1 MANNKLKFVKGTAE
15 QIASW
20 KLAGT
25 VTNYDICFATDT
37 LVISVGDKCYGIS
50 NNDLVRIQ
58 ALENALGAGGSVS
71 TQITNAINALNL
83 TEVKETGKVIT
94 SVKQEN
100 GFVSAE
106 LGTVEAQYVTI
117 SDLEDLFAAEN
128 VEAAL
133 AELMVK
139 ANANAEALEAITKD
153 GGSMQ
158 AAIGALKDELV
169 GTATSDYN
177 TLGKVETAIKA
188 VADNAKSYSMQAL
201 TAEEIEA
208 LGEAN
213 VKEAYKLVDE
223 DGAQAGSTVKI
234 YKDSALQS
242 VSFADQKL
250 TFVYNL
256 ADGSSKTVDVDVSSF
271 LAENEFGNGL
281 VVNDHVVSV
290 ALAEHVDGTNDNY
303 LVMEEGKLAV
313 REIEADDTKL
323 KKPIVVAGLSGQFG
337 AGNYANGNTIPAG
350 TDIQTILQN
359 LLCKELYPTATST
372 DGTISNSIAQP
383 TVTLSHSGTIEVGTE
398 VSMTKAE
405 VAESTVSTTPN
416 KVTGMTNGYSAADDD
431 SADSTATSVSK
442 EWSTSRTGNNYAMS
456 ATVTKFNGGDTTA
469 TTPAS
474 VSTRSMA
481 ETTIGYAAE
490 GTNKVKISVTGDTFT
505 GSVEEI
511 PVMYLVSNLGNTDAD
526 KKTTKVNAQTDVTPA
541 APTNSKEV
549 SVTGKYKY
557 FLGYSA
563 NTTFNQ
569 FDSASVRALTAKTD
583 WIEIDGTTT
592 IVGDKPSMTSN
603 GKSIVVACPAK
614 YQLATIQNG
623 VGANILPNF
632 TSVGNVTVTTGSIET
647 SYKVYVYP
655 ITNGATVEFKNV
667 TLTKA

>member
-1 MANNKLKFVKGTAE
+1 MANKLKFVKGTEAN
-15 QIASW
+15 IASW
-20 KLAGT
+20 KLSGAVGA
-25 VTNYDICFATDT
+25 NDICFATDT
-37 LVISVGDKCYGIS
+37 LVISVGDKSYGIS
-50 NNDLVRIQ
+50 AADLLRIK
-58 ALENALGAGGSVS
+58 ALEDAVGTGGAVT
-71 TQITNAINALNL
+71 TQITNAINALDL
-83 TEVKETGKVIT
+83 AQVYEEGKFIK

-106 LGTVEAQYVTI
+106 LGSVEAQYVELA
-117 SDLEDLFAAEN
+117 DEEGLFTAEN

-133 AELMVK
+133 AELIKK
-139 ANANAEALEAITKD
+139 ANANAAAIEAITGED
-153 GGSMQ
+153 GSMQ
-158 AAIGALKDELV
+158 AAIKAASDAIV

-177 TLGKVETAIKA
+177 TLGKVETAIKN
-188 VADNAKSYSMQAL
+188 VADAAKSYSMQAL
-201 TAEEIEA
+201 TAEELAA

-223 DGAQAGSTVKI
+223 DGTQAGSTVKI

-250 TFVYNL
+250 SFVYNL
-256 ADGSSKTVDVDVSSF
+256 ADGTSKTVDVDVSAF
-271 LAENEFGNGL
+271 LSENEFGDGL
-281 VVNDHVVSV
+281 VVTDHVVSV
-290 ALAEHVDGTNDNY
+290 ALAEHTEGTNDNY
-303 LVMEEGKLAV
+303 LVMEKGKLAV

-337 AGNYANGNTIPAG
+337 AGNYSNGNTIPAG

-372 DGTISNSIAQP
+372 NGTISNSIAQP

-398 VSMTKAE
+398 VSLNSAS

-442 EWSTSRTGNNYAMS
+442 EWSTSRTGNAYSMS
-456 ATVTKFNGGDTTA
+456 ATVTKFNGGNTTA
-469 TTPAS
+469 TTPAT
-474 VSTRSMA
+474 VATRSMTA
-481 ETTIGYAAE
+481 TTLGYAAE
-490 GTNKVKISVTGDTFT
+490 GTNKIKVSVTGDTFT

-511 PVMYLVSNLGNTDAD
+511 PVMYLVSNLGNTDVS
-526 KKTTKVNAQTDVTPA
+526 KKTTKVNAQSNITPA

-557 FLGYSA
+557 FLGYSD
-563 NTTFNQ
+563 NTTYNQ
-569 FDSASVRALTAKTD
+569 FNSESVRKLNAKTN

-592 IVGDKPSMTSN
+592 IVSDKPSMTSN

-614 YQLATIQNG
+614 YKLATIQNG

-632 TSVGNVTVTTGSIET
+632 TSIGNVDVTTGSITT

-655 ITNGATVEFKNV
+655 ITNGAAVEFKNV

>member
-1 MANNKLKFVKGTAE
+1 
-15 QIASW
+15 
-20 KLAGT
+20 
-25 VTNYDICFATDT
+25 
-37 LVISVGDKCYGIS
+37 
-50 NNDLVRIQ
+50 
-58 ALENALGAGGSVS
+58 
-71 TQITNAINALNL
+71 
-83 TEVKETGKVIT
+83 
-94 SVKQEN
+94 
-100 GFVSAE
+100 
-106 LGTVEAQYVTI
+106 
-117 SDLEDLFAAEN
+117 
-128 VEAAL
+128 
-133 AELMVK
+133 MVK

-158 AAIGALKDELV
+158 AAIKAASDAIV

-177 TLGKVETAIKA
+177 TLGKVETAIKN
-188 VADNAKSYSMQAL
+188 VADAAKSYSMQAL
-201 TAEEIEA
+201 TAEELAA

-290 ALAEHVDGTNDNY
+290 ALADHAEGTNDNY

-323 KKPIVVAGLSGQFG
+323 KKDIVVAGLSGQFG

-416 KVTGMTNGYSAADDD
+416 KVTGMANGYSAADDD

-563 NTTFNQ
+563 NTAFNQ

-592 IVGDKPSMTSN
+592 IVDDKPSMTSN
-603 GKSIVVACPAK
+603 GKSIVIACPSK
-614 YQLATIQNG
+614 YKLATIQNG

-632 TSVGNVTVTTGSIET
+632 SSEGNVTVTTGSIET
-647 SYKVYVYP
+647 TYKVYVYP

>member
-1 MANNKLKFVKGTAE
+1 MENKIKFVKGTEAN
-15 QIASW
+15 IASW
-20 KLAGT
+20 KLSGAVGA
-25 VTNYDICFATDT
+25 NDICFATDT
-37 LVISVGDKCYGIS
+37 LVISVGDKSYGIS
-50 NNDLVRIQ
+50 AADLLRIK
-58 ALENALGAGGSVS
+58 ALEDAVGTGGAVT
-71 TQITNAINALNL
+71 TQITNAINALDL
-83 TEVKETGKVIT
+83 AQVAEEGKFIK
-94 SVKQEN
+94 SVKQED

-106 LGTVEAQYVTI
+106 LGSVEAQYVELA
-117 SDLEDLFAAEN
+117 DEEGLFTAEN

-133 AELMVK
+133 AELIKK
-139 ANANAEALEAITKD
+139 ANANAEAIEAITGED
-153 GGSMQ
+153 GSMQ
-158 AAIGALKDELV
+158 AAIKAASDAIV

-177 TLGKVETAIKA
+177 TLGKVETAIKN
-188 VADNAKSYSMQAL
+188 VADAAKPYSMQAL
-201 TAEEIEA
+201 TAEELAA

-223 DGAQAGSTVKI
+223 DGTQAGSTVKI

-250 TFVYNL
+250 SFVYNL
-256 ADGSSKTVDVDVSSF
+256 ADGTSKTVEVDVSAF
-271 LAENEFGNGL
+271 LSENEFGDGL
-281 VVNDHVVSV
+281 VVTDHVVSV
-290 ALAEHVDGTNDNY
+290 ALAEHTEGTNDNY

-337 AGNYANGNTIPAG
+337 AGNYSNGNTIPAG

-372 DGTISNSIAQP
+372 NGTISNSIAQP

-398 VSMTKAE
+398 VSLNSAS

-442 EWSTSRTGNNYAMS
+442 EWSTSRTGNAYSMS
-456 ATVTKFNGGDTTA
+456 ATVTKFNGGNTTA
-469 TTPAS
+469 TTPAT
-474 VSTRSMA
+474 VATRSMTA
-481 ETTIGYAAE
+481 TTLGYAAE
-490 GTNKVKISVTGDTFT
+490 GTNKIKVSVTGDTFT

-511 PVMYLVSNLGNTDAD
+511 PVMYLVSNLGNTDVS
-526 KKTTKVNAQTDVTPA
+526 KKTTKVNAQSNITPA
-541 APTNSKEV
+541 APTNSREV

-557 FLGYSA
+557 FLGYSD
-563 NTTFNQ
+563 NTTYNQ
-569 FDSASVRALTAKTD
+569 FNSESVRKLNAKTN

-592 IVGDKPSMTSN
+592 IVSDKPSMTSN

-614 YQLATIQNG
+614 YKLATIQNG

-632 TSVGNVTVTTGSIET
+632 TSIGNVDVTTGSITT

-655 ITNGATVEFKNV
+655 ITNGAAVEFKNV

>member
-1 MANNKLKFVKGTAE
+1 MANKLKFVKGTAAN
-15 QIASW
+15 IASW
-20 KLAGT
+20 KLSGA
-25 VTNYDICFATDT
+25 VSANDICFATDT
-37 LVISVGDKCYGIS
+37 LVISVGDKSYGIS
-50 NNDLVRIQ
+50 EADLLRIK
-58 ALENALGAGGSVS
+58 ALEDAVGTGGSVT
-71 TQITNAINALNL
+71 TQITNAINALDL
-83 TEVKETGKVIT
+83 AQVAEEGKFIK

-106 LGTVEAQYVTI
+106 LGSVEAQYVELA
-117 SDLEDLFAAEN
+117 DEEGLFTAEN

-133 AELMVK
+133 TELIKK
-139 ANANAEALEAITKD
+139 ANANAAAIEAITGED
-153 GGSMQ
+153 GSMQ
-158 AAIGALKDELV
+158 AAIKAASDAIV
-169 GTATSDYN
+169 GTATSNYN
-177 TLGKVETAIKA
+177 TLGKVETAIKN
-188 VADNAKSYSMQAL
+188 VADAAKSYSMQAL
-201 TAEEIEA
+201 TAEELAA

-223 DGAQAGSTVKI
+223 DGTQAGSTVKI

-281 VVNDHVVSV
+281 VVTDHVISV
-290 ALAEHVDGTNDNY
+290 ALAENVEGTNDNY

-337 AGNYANGNTIPAG
+337 AGNYSNGNTIPAG

-372 DGTISNSIAQP
+372 KGTISNSIAQP

-398 VSMTKAE
+398 VSLNSAS

-442 EWSTSRTGNNYAMS
+442 DWSTSRTGNAYSMS
-456 ATVTKFNGGDTTA
+456 ATVTKFNGGNTTA
-469 TTPAS
+469 TTPAT
-474 VSTRSMA
+474 VATRSMA
-481 ETTIGYAAE
+481 ATTLGYAAE
-490 GTNKVKISVTGDTFT
+490 GTNKIKVSVTGDTFT
-505 GSVEEI
+505 GSVAEI
-511 PVMYLVSNLGNTDAD
+511 PVMYLVSNLGNTDAS
-526 KKTTKVNAQTDVTPA
+526 KKTTKVNAQSNITPA
-541 APTNSKEV
+541 APTNSREV

-557 FLGYSA
+557 FLGYSD
-563 NTTFNQ
+563 NTTYNQ
-569 FDSASVRALTAKTD
+569 FNSESVRKLNAKTN

-592 IVGDKPSMTSN
+592 IVSDKPSMTSN

-614 YQLATIQNG
+614 YKLATIQNG

-632 TSVGNVTVTTGSIET
+632 TSVGNVDVTTGSITT

-655 ITNGATVEFKNV
+655 ITNGAAVEFKNV

>member
-1 MANNKLKFVKGTAE
+1 MANKLKFVKGTAAN
-15 QIASW
+15 IASW
-20 KLAGT
+20 KLSGAVGA
-25 VTNYDICFATDT
+25 NDICFATDT
-37 LVISVGDKCYGIS
+37 LVISVGDKSYGIS
-50 NNDLVRIQ
+50 EADLLRIK
-58 ALENALGAGGSVS
+58 ALEDAVGAGGSVA
-71 TQITNAINALNL
+71 TQITNAINALDL
-83 TEVKETGKVIT
+83 AQVAEEGKFIK

-106 LGTVEAQYVTI
+106 LGSVEAQYVELA
-117 SDLEDLFAAEN
+117 DEEGLFTAEN

-133 AELMVK
+133 AELIKK
-139 ANANAEALEAITKD
+139 ANANAEAIAAITGED
-153 GGSMQ
+153 GSMQ
-158 AAIGALKDELV
+158 AAIKAASDAIV

-177 TLGKVETAIKA
+177 TLGKVETAIKN
-188 VADNAKSYSMQAL
+188 VADAAKSYSMQAL
-201 TAEEIEA
+201 TAEELAA

-223 DGAQAGSTVKI
+223 DGTQAGSTVKI

-250 TFVYNL
+250 SFVYNL

-281 VVNDHVVSV
+281 VVTDHVISV
-290 ALAEHVDGTNDNY
+290 ALAENVEGTNDNY

-337 AGNYANGNTIPAG
+337 AGNYSNGNTIPAG

-359 LLCKELYPTATST
+359 LLCKELYPTPTST
-372 DGTISNSIAQP
+372 NGTISNSIAQP

-398 VSMTKAE
+398 VSLNSAS

-442 EWSTSRTGNNYAMS
+442 DWSTSRTGNAYSMS
-456 ATVTKFNGGDTTA
+456 ATVTKFNGGNTTA
-469 TTPAS
+469 TTPAT
-474 VSTRSMA
+474 VATRSMTA
-481 ETTIGYAAE
+481 TTLGYAAE
-490 GTNKVKISVTGDTFT
+490 GTNKIKVSVTGDTFT
-505 GSVEEI
+505 GSVAEI
-511 PVMYLVSNLGNTDAD
+511 PVMYLVSNLGNTDAS
-526 KKTTKVNAQTDVTPA
+526 KKTTKVNAQSNITPA
-541 APTNSKEV
+541 APTNSREV

-557 FLGYSA
+557 FLGYSD
-563 NTTFNQ
+563 NTTYNQ
-569 FDSASVRALTAKTD
+569 FNSESVRKLNAKTN

-592 IVGDKPSMTSN
+592 IVSDKPSMTSN

-614 YQLATIQNG
+614 YKLATIQNG

-632 TSVGNVTVTTGSIET
+632 TSVGNVDVTTGSITT

-655 ITNGATVEFKNV
+655 ITNGAAVEFKNV

>member
-1 MANNKLKFVKGTAE
+1 MANKLKFVKGTAAN
-15 QIASW
+15 IASW
-20 KLAGT
+20 KLSGA
-25 VTNYDICFATDT
+25 VSANDICFATDT
-37 LVISVGDKCYGIS
+37 LVISVGDKSYGIS
-50 NNDLVRIQ
+50 EADLLRIK
-58 ALENALGAGGSVS
+58 ALEDAVGAGGSVT
-71 TQITNAINALNL
+71 TQITNAINALDL
-83 TEVKETGKVIT
+83 AQVAEEGKFIK

-106 LGTVEAQYVTI
+106 LGSVEAQYVELA
-117 SDLEDLFAAEN
+117 DEEGLFTAEN

-133 AELMVK
+133 AELIKK
-139 ANANAEALEAITKD
+139 ANANAEAIEAITGED
-153 GGSMQ
+153 GSMQ
-158 AAIGALKDELV
+158 AAIKAASDAIV

-177 TLGKVETAIKA
+177 TLGKVETAIKN
-188 VADNAKSYSMQAL
+188 VADAAKSYSMQAL
-201 TAEEIEA
+201 TAEELAA

-250 TFVYNL
+250 SFVYNL

-281 VVNDHVVSV
+281 VVTDHVVSV
-290 ALAEHVDGTNDNY
+290 ALADHVEGTNDNY

-337 AGNYANGNTIPAG
+337 AGNYSNGNTIPAG

-359 LLCKELYPTATST
+359 LLCKELYPSATST
-372 DGTISNSIAQP
+372 NGTISNSIAQP

-398 VSMTKAE
+398 VSLNNAS

-442 EWSTSRTGNNYAMS
+442 EWSTSRTGNAYSMS
-456 ATVTKFNGGDTTA
+456 ATVTKFNGGNTTA
-469 TTPAS
+469 TTPAT
-474 VSTRSMA
+474 VATRSMA
-481 ETTIGYAAE
+481 ATTLGYAAE
-490 GTNKVKISVTGDTFT
+490 GTNKIKVSVTGDTFT

-511 PVMYLVSNLGNTDAD
+511 PVMYLVSNLGNTDAS
-526 KKTTKVNAQTDVTPA
+526 KKTTKVNAQSNITPA
-541 APTNSKEV
+541 APTNSREV

-557 FLGYSA
+557 FLGYSD
-563 NTTFNQ
+563 NTTYNQ
-569 FDSASVRALTAKTD
+569 FNSESVRKLNAKTD

-592 IVGDKPSMTSN
+592 IVSDKPSMTSN

-614 YQLATIQNG
+614 YKLATIQNG

-632 TSVGNVTVTTGSIET
+632 TSIGNVDVTTGSITT

-655 ITNGATVEFKNV
+655 ITNGAAVEFKNV

>member
-1 MANNKLKFVKGTAE
+1 MANKLKFVKGTEAN
-15 QIASW
+15 IASW
-20 KLAGT
+20 KLSGAVGA
-25 VTNYDICFATDT
+25 NDICFATDT
-37 LVISVGDKCYGIS
+37 LVISVGDKSYGIS
-50 NNDLVRIQ
+50 AADLLRIK
-58 ALENALGAGGSVS
+58 ALEDAVGTGGAVT
-71 TQITNAINALNL
+71 TQITNAINALDL
-83 TEVKETGKVIT
+83 AQVYEEGKFIK

-106 LGTVEAQYVTI
+106 LGSVEAQYVELA
-117 SDLEDLFAAEN
+117 DEEGLFTAEN

-133 AELMVK
+133 AELIKK
-139 ANANAEALEAITKD
+139 ANANAAAIEAITGED
-153 GGSMQ
+153 GSMQ
-158 AAIGALKDELV
+158 AAIKAASDAIV

-177 TLGKVETAIKA
+177 TLGKVETAIKN
-188 VADNAKSYSMQAL
+188 VADAAKSYSMQAL
-201 TAEEIEA
+201 TAEELAA

-223 DGAQAGSTVKI
+223 DGTQAGSTVKI

-250 TFVYNL
+250 SFVYNL
-256 ADGSSKTVDVDVSSF
+256 ADGTSKTVEVDVSAF
-271 LAENEFGNGL
+271 LSENEFGDGL
-281 VVNDHVVSV
+281 VVTDHVVSV
-290 ALAEHVDGTNDNY
+290 ALAEHTEGTNDNY
-303 LVMEEGKLAV
+303 LVMEKGKLAV

-337 AGNYANGNTIPAG
+337 AGNYSNGNTIPAG

-372 DGTISNSIAQP
+372 NGTISNSIAQP

-398 VSMTKAE
+398 VSLNSAS

-442 EWSTSRTGNNYAMS
+442 EWSTSRTGNAYSMS
-456 ATVTKFNGGDTTA
+456 ATVTKFNGGNTTA
-469 TTPAS
+469 TTPAT
-474 VSTRSMA
+474 VATRSMTA
-481 ETTIGYAAE
+481 TTLGYAAE
-490 GTNKVKISVTGDTFT
+490 GTNKIKVSVTGDTFT

-511 PVMYLVSNLGNTDAD
+511 PVMYLVSNLGNTDVS
-526 KKTTKVNAQTDVTPA
+526 KKTTKVNAQSNITPA

-557 FLGYSA
+557 FLGYSD
-563 NTTFNQ
+563 NTTYNQ
-569 FDSASVRALTAKTD
+569 FNSESVRKLNAKTN

-592 IVGDKPSMTSN
+592 IVSDKPSMTSN

-614 YQLATIQNG
+614 YKLATIQNG

-632 TSVGNVTVTTGSIET
+632 TSIGNVDVTTGSITT

-655 ITNGATVEFKNV
+655 ITNGAAVEFKNV

>member
-1 MANNKLKFVKGTAE
+1 MANKLKFVKGTAANIE
-15 QIASW
+15 AW
-20 KLAGT
+20 KLQGA
-25 VTNYDICFATDT
+25 VSAHDICFATDT
-37 LVISVGDKCYGIS
+37 LVISVGDKSYGIS
-50 NNDLVRIQ
+50 SEDLLRIK
-58 ALENALGAGGSVS
+58 ALEEAVGTGGSVE
-71 TQITNAINALNL
+71 TQITNAINALDL
-83 TEVKETGKVIT
+83 AQVAEEGKFIK
-94 SVKQEN
+94 SVKQED

-106 LGTVEAQYVTI
+106 LGTVEAQYVEI
-117 SDLEDLFAAEN
+117 ADAENLFTAEN

-133 AELMVK
+133 TELIKK
-139 ANANAEALEAITKD
+139 ANANAEAIEAIT
-153 GGSMQ
+153 GENGSMQ
-158 AAIGALKDELV
+158 AAIKAASEAIV

-177 TLGKVETAIKA
+177 TLGKVETAIKN
-188 VADNAKSYSMQAL
+188 VADAAKSYSMQAL
-201 TAEEIEA
+201 TAEELTA

-223 DGAQAGSTVKI
+223 DGVQAGSTVKI

-256 ADGSSKTVDVDVSSF
+256 ADGASKTVDVDVSSF
-271 LAENEFGNGL
+271 LAENEFGDGL
-281 VVNDHVVSV
+281 VVTDHVVSV
-290 ALAEHVDGTNDNY
+290 ALADHVEGTNDNY

-323 KKPIVVAGLSGQFG
+323 KKDIVVAGLSGQFG

-372 DGTISNSIAQP
+372 NGTISNSIAKP
-383 TVTLSHSGTIEVGTE
+383 TVTLSHSGTLEVGTE
-398 VSMTKAE
+398 VSLSSAS

-431 SADSTATSVSK
+431 SADSTSTSVSK
-442 EWSTSRTGNNYAMS
+442 DWSTSRTGNAYSMS
-456 ATVTKFNGGDTTA
+456 ATVTGFTGNGTPV
-469 TTPAS
+469 TPAT
-474 VSTRSMA
+474 VATRSMDA
-481 ETTIGYAAE
+481 TTIGCVSE

-505 GSVEEI
+505 GSVAEI
-511 PVMYLVSNLGNTDAD
+511 PVMYLVSNLGNTDAS
-526 KKTTKVNAQTDVTPA
+526 KKTTKVNAQTNITPA

-557 FLGYSA
+557 FLGYSD
-563 NTTFNQ
+563 NTTYNQ
-569 FDSASVRALTAKTD
+569 FDSAAVRKLNAKTD

-592 IVGDKPSMTSN
+592 IVSDKPSMTSN
-603 GKSIVVACPAK
+603 GKSIIVACPAK
-614 YQLATIQNG
+614 YKLDTIQNG

-632 TSVGNVTVTTGSIET
+632 TSVGNVNVSTGSIET
-647 SYKVYVYP
+647 SYKIYVYP
-655 ITNGATVEFKNV
+655 ITNGAAVEFKNV

>member
-1 MANNKLKFVKGTAE
+1 MANKLKFVKGTAAN
-15 QIASW
+15 IASW
-20 KLAGT
+20 KLSGA
-25 VTNYDICFATDT
+25 VSANDICFATDT
-37 LVISVGDKCYGIS
+37 LAISVGDKSYGIS
-50 NNDLVRIQ
+50 EADLLRIK
-58 ALENALGAGGSVS
+58 ALEDAVGTGGAVT
-71 TQITNAINALNL
+71 TQITNAINALDL
-83 TEVKETGKVIT
+83 AQVAEEGKFIK

-106 LGTVEAQYVTI
+106 LGSVEAQYVELA
-117 SDLEDLFAAEN
+117 DEEDLFTAEN

-133 AELMVK
+133 VELIKK
-139 ANANAEALEAITKD
+139 ANANAEAIEAITGED
-153 GGSMQ
+153 GSMQ
-158 AAIGALKDELV
+158 AAIKAASDAIV

-177 TLGKVETAIKA
+177 TLGKVETAIKN
-188 VADNAKSYSMQAL
+188 VADAAKSYSMQAL
-201 TAEEIEA
+201 TAEELAA

-223 DGAQAGSTVKI
+223 DGTQAGSTVKI

-250 TFVYNL
+250 SFVYNL

-281 VVNDHVVSV
+281 VVTDHVVSV
-290 ALAEHVDGTNDNY
+290 ALADHVEGTNDNY

-337 AGNYANGNTIPAG
+337 AGNYSNGNTIPAG

-372 DGTISNSIAQP
+372 NGTISNSIAQP

-398 VSMTKAE
+398 VSLNSAS

-431 SADSTATSVSK
+431 SVDSTATSVSK
-442 EWSTSRTGNNYAMS
+442 EWSTSRTGNAYSMS
-456 ATVTKFNGGDTTA
+456 ATVTKFNGGNTTA
-469 TTPAS
+469 TTPAT
-474 VSTRSMA
+474 VATRSMA
-481 ETTIGYAAE
+481 ATTLGYAAE
-490 GTNKVKISVTGDTFT
+490 GTNKLKVSVTGDTFT
-505 GSVEEI
+505 GSVAEI
-511 PVMYLVSNLGNTDAD
+511 PVMYLVSNLGNTDAS
-526 KKTTKVNAQTDVTPA
+526 KKTTKVNAQSNITPA
-541 APTNSKEV
+541 APTNSREV

-557 FLGYSA
+557 FLGYSD
-563 NTTFNQ
+563 NTTYNQ
-569 FDSASVRALTAKTD
+569 FNSESVRKLNAKTD

-592 IVGDKPSMTSN
+592 IVSDKPSMTSN

-614 YQLATIQNG
+614 YKLATIQNG

-632 TSVGNVTVTTGSIET
+632 TSIGNVDVTTGSIIT

-655 ITNGATVEFKNV
+655 ITNGAAVEFKNV

>member
-1 MANNKLKFVKGTAE
+1 MANKLKFVKGTEAN
-15 QIASW
+15 IASW
-20 KLAGT
+20 KLSGAVGA
-25 VTNYDICFATDT
+25 NDICFATDT
-37 LVISVGDKCYGIS
+37 LVISVGDKSYGIS
-50 NNDLVRIQ
+50 AADLLRIK
-58 ALENALGAGGSVS
+58 ALEDAVGTGDAVT
-71 TQITNAINALNL
+71 TQITNAINALDL
-83 TEVKETGKVIT
+83 AQVAEEGKFIK
-94 SVKQEN
+94 SVKQED

-106 LGTVEAQYVTI
+106 LGSVEAQYVELA
-117 SDLEDLFAAEN
+117 DEEGLFTAEN

-133 AELMVK
+133 AELIKK
-139 ANANAEALEAITKD
+139 ANANAEAIEAITGED
-153 GGSMQ
+153 GSMQ
-158 AAIGALKDELV
+158 AAIKAASDAIV

-177 TLGKVETAIKA
+177 TLGKVETAIKN
-188 VADNAKSYSMQAL
+188 VADAAKPYSMQAL
-201 TAEEIEA
+201 TAEELAA

-223 DGAQAGSTVKI
+223 DGTQAGSTVKI

-250 TFVYNL
+250 SFVYNL
-256 ADGSSKTVDVDVSSF
+256 ADGTSKTVEVDVSAF
-271 LAENEFGNGL
+271 LSENEFGDGL
-281 VVNDHVVSV
+281 VVTDHVVSV
-290 ALAEHVDGTNDNY
+290 ALAEHTEGTNDNY

-337 AGNYANGNTIPAG
+337 AGNYSNGNTIPAG

-372 DGTISNSIAQP
+372 NGTISNSIAQP

-398 VSMTKAE
+398 VSLNSAS

-442 EWSTSRTGNNYAMS
+442 EWSTSRTGNAYSMS
-456 ATVTKFNGGDTTA
+456 ATVTKFNGGNTTA
-469 TTPAS
+469 TTPAT
-474 VSTRSMA
+474 VATRSMTA
-481 ETTIGYAAE
+481 TTLGYAAE
-490 GTNKVKISVTGDTFT
+490 GTNKIKVSVTGDTFT

-511 PVMYLVSNLGNTDAD
+511 PVMYLVSNLGNTDVS
-526 KKTTKVNAQTDVTPA
+526 KKTTKVNAQSNITPA
-541 APTNSKEV
+541 APTNSREV

-557 FLGYSA
+557 FLGYSD
-563 NTTFNQ
+563 NTTYNQ
-569 FDSASVRALTAKTD
+569 FNSESVRKLNAKTN

-592 IVGDKPSMTSN
+592 IVSDKPSMTSN

-614 YQLATIQNG
+614 YKLATIQNG

-632 TSVGNVTVTTGSIET
+632 TSIGNVDVTTGSITT

-655 ITNGATVEFKNV
+655 ITNGAAVEFKNV

>member
-1 MANNKLKFVKGTAE
+1 MANKLKFVKGTAAN
-15 QIASW
+15 IASW
-20 KLAGT
+20 KLSGAVGA
-25 VTNYDICFATDT
+25 NDICFATDT
-37 LVISVGDKCYGIS
+37 LVISVGDKSYGIS
-50 NNDLVRIQ
+50 EADLLRIK
-58 ALENALGAGGSVS
+58 ALEDAVGAGGSVA
-71 TQITNAINALNL
+71 TQITNAINALDL
-83 TEVKETGKVIT
+83 AQVYEEGKFIK

-106 LGTVEAQYVTI
+106 LGSVEAKYVELA
-117 SDLEDLFAAEN
+117 DEEGLFTAEN

-133 AELMVK
+133 AELIKK
-139 ANANAEALEAITKD
+139 ATANAEAIEAITGED
-153 GGSMQ
+153 GSMQ
-158 AAIGALKDELV
+158 AAIKAASDAIV

-177 TLGKVETAIKA
+177 TLGKVETAIKN
-188 VADNAKSYSMQAL
+188 VADAAKSYSMQAL
-201 TAEEIEA
+201 TAEELAA

-223 DGAQAGSTVKI
+223 DGTQAGSTVKI

-250 TFVYNL
+250 SFVYNL
-256 ADGSSKTVDVDVSSF
+256 ADGTSKTVEVDVSAF
-271 LAENEFGNGL
+271 LSENEFGDGL
-281 VVNDHVVSV
+281 VVTDHVVSV
-290 ALAEHVDGTNDNY
+290 ALAEHTEGTNDNY

-337 AGNYANGNTIPAG
+337 AGNYSNGNTIPAG

-372 DGTISNSIAQP
+372 NGTISNSIAQP

-398 VSMTKAE
+398 VSLNSAS

-442 EWSTSRTGNNYAMS
+442 EWSTSRTGNAYSMS
-456 ATVTKFNGGDTTA
+456 ATVTKFNGGNTTA
-469 TTPAS
+469 TTPAT
-474 VSTRSMA
+474 VATRSMTA
-481 ETTIGYAAE
+481 TTLGYAAE
-490 GTNKVKISVTGDTFT
+490 GTNKIKVSVTGDTFT

-511 PVMYLVSNLGNTDAD
+511 PVMYLVSNLGNTDVS
-526 KKTTKVNAQTDVTPA
+526 KKTTKVNAQSNITPA
-541 APTNSKEV
+541 APTNSREV

-557 FLGYSA
+557 FLGYSD
-563 NTTFNQ
+563 NTTYNQ
-569 FDSASVRALTAKTD
+569 FNSESVRKLNAKTN

-592 IVGDKPSMTSN
+592 IVSDKPSMTSN

-614 YQLATIQNG
+614 YKLATIQNG

-632 TSVGNVTVTTGSIET
+632 TSIGNVDVTTGSITT

-655 ITNGATVEFKNV
+655 ITNGAAVEFKNV

>member
-1 MANNKLKFVKGTAE
+1 MANKLKFVKGTEAN
-15 QIASW
+15 IASW
-20 KLAGT
+20 KLSGAVGA
-25 VTNYDICFATDT
+25 NDICFATDT
-37 LVISVGDKCYGIS
+37 LVISVGDKSYGIS
-50 NNDLVRIQ
+50 AADLLRIK
-58 ALENALGAGGSVS
+58 ALEDAVGTGGAVT
-71 TQITNAINALNL
+71 TQITNAINALDL
-83 TEVKETGKVIT
+83 AQVAEEGKFIK
-94 SVKQEN
+94 SVKQED

-106 LGTVEAQYVTI
+106 LGSVEAQYVELA
-117 SDLEDLFAAEN
+117 DEEGLFTAEN

-133 AELMVK
+133 AELIKK
-139 ANANAEALEAITKD
+139 ANANAEAIEAITGED
-153 GGSMQ
+153 GSMQ
-158 AAIGALKDELV
+158 AAIKAASDAIV

-177 TLGKVETAIKA
+177 TLGKVETAIKN
-188 VADNAKSYSMQAL
+188 VADAAKSYSMQAL
-201 TAEEIEA
+201 TAEELAA

-223 DGAQAGSTVKI
+223 DGTQAGSTVKI

-250 TFVYNL
+250 SFVYNL
-256 ADGSSKTVDVDVSSF
+256 ADGTSKTVEVDVSAF
-271 LAENEFGNGL
+271 LSENEFGDGL
-281 VVNDHVVSV
+281 VVTDHVVSV
-290 ALAEHVDGTNDNY
+290 ALAEHTEGTNDNY

-337 AGNYANGNTIPAG
+337 AGNYSNGNTIPAG

-372 DGTISNSIAQP
+372 NGTISNSIAQP

-398 VSMTKAE
+398 VSLNSAS

-442 EWSTSRTGNNYAMS
+442 DWSTSRTGNAYSMS
-456 ATVTKFNGGDTTA
+456 ATVTKFNGGNTTA
-469 TTPAS
+469 TTPAT
-474 VSTRSMA
+474 VATRSMTA
-481 ETTIGYAAE
+481 TTLGYAAE
-490 GTNKVKISVTGDTFT
+490 GTNKIKVSVTGDTFT

-511 PVMYLVSNLGNTDAD
+511 PVMYLVSNLGNTDVS
-526 KKTTKVNAQTDVTPA
+526 KKTTKVNAQSNITPA
-541 APTNSKEV
+541 APTNSREV

-557 FLGYSA
+557 FLGYSD
-563 NTTFNQ
+563 NTTYNQ
-569 FDSASVRALTAKTD
+569 FNSESVRKLNAKTN

-592 IVGDKPSMTSN
+592 IVSDKPSMTSN

-614 YQLATIQNG
+614 YKLATIQNG

-632 TSVGNVTVTTGSIET
+632 TSIGNVDVTTGSITT

-655 ITNGATVEFKNV
+655 ITNGAAVEFKNV

>member
-1 MANNKLKFVKGTAE
+1 MANKLKFVKGTAAN
-15 QIASW
+15 IASW
-20 KLAGT
+20 KLSGA
-25 VTNYDICFATDT
+25 VSANDICFATDT
-37 LVISVGDKCYGIS
+37 LAISVGDKSYGIS
-50 NNDLVRIQ
+50 EADLLRIKS
-58 ALENALGAGGSVS
+58 LEDAVGTGGAVA
-71 TQITNAINALNL
+71 TQITNAINALDL
-83 TEVKETGKVIT
+83 AQVSEEGKFIK

-106 LGTVEAQYVTI
+106 LGSVEAKYVELA
-117 SDLEDLFAAEN
+117 DEEGLFTAEN

-133 AELMVK
+133 AELIKK
-139 ANANAEALEAITKD
+139 ANANAEAIEAITGED
-153 GGSMQ
+153 GSMQ
-158 AAIGALKDELV
+158 AAIKAASDAIV

-177 TLGKVETAIKA
+177 TLGKVETAIKN
-188 VADNAKSYSMQAL
+188 VADAAKSYSMQAL
-201 TAEEIEA
+201 TAEELAA

-223 DGAQAGSTVKI
+223 DGTQAGSTVKI

-256 ADGSSKTVDVDVSSF
+256 ADGSSKTVDVDVSAF
-271 LAENEFGNGL
+271 LSENEFGDGL
-281 VVNDHVVSV
+281 VVTDHVVSV
-290 ALAEHVDGTNDNY
+290 ALAEHTEGDNDNY

-337 AGNYANGNTIPAG
+337 AGNYSNGNTIPAG

-372 DGTISNSIAQP
+372 NGTISNSIAQP

-398 VSMTKAE
+398 VSLNSAS

-442 EWSTSRTGNNYAMS
+442 EWSTSRTGNAYSMS
-456 ATVTKFNGGDTTA
+456 ATVTKFNGGNTTA
-469 TTPAS
+469 TTPAT
-474 VSTRSMA
+474 VATRSMTA
-481 ETTIGYAAE
+481 TTLGYAAE
-490 GTNKVKISVTGDTFT
+490 GTNKIKVSVTGDTFT

-511 PVMYLVSNLGNTDAD
+511 PVMYLVSNLGNTDVS
-526 KKTTKVNAQTDVTPA
+526 KKTTKVNAQSNITPA
-541 APTNSKEV
+541 APTNSREV

-557 FLGYSA
+557 FLGYSD
-563 NTTFNQ
+563 NTTYNQ
-569 FDSASVRALTAKTD
+569 FNSESVRKLNAKTN

-592 IVGDKPSMTSN
+592 IVSDKPSMTSN

-614 YQLATIQNG
+614 YKLATIQNG

-632 TSVGNVTVTTGSIET
+632 TSIGNVDVTTGSITT

-655 ITNGATVEFKNV
+655 ITNGAAVEFKNV

>member
-1 MANNKLKFVKGTAE
+1 MANKLKFVKGTAAN
-15 QIASW
+15 IASW
-20 KLAGT
+20 KLSGAVGA
-25 VTNYDICFATDT
+25 NDICFATDT
-37 LVISVGDKCYGIS
+37 LVISVGDKSYGIS
-50 NNDLVRIQ
+50 EADLLRIK
-58 ALENALGAGGSVS
+58 ALEDAVGAGGSVT
-71 TQITNAINALNL
+71 TQITNAINALDL
-83 TEVKETGKVIT
+83 AQVAEEGKFIK
-94 SVKQEN
+94 SVKQED

-106 LGTVEAQYVTI
+106 LGSVEAQYVELA
-117 SDLEDLFAAEN
+117 DEEGLFTAEN

-133 AELMVK
+133 TELIKK
-139 ANANAEALEAITKD
+139 ANANAAAIEAITGED
-153 GGSMQ
+153 GSMQ
-158 AAIGALKDELV
+158 AAIKAASDAIV

-177 TLGKVETAIKA
+177 TLGKVETAIKN
-188 VADNAKSYSMQAL
+188 VADAAKSYSMQAL
-201 TAEEIEA
+201 TAEELAA

-213 VKEAYKLVDE
+213 VKEAYKLIDE
-223 DGAQAGSTVKI
+223 DGTQAGSTVKI

-250 TFVYNL
+250 SFVYNL
-256 ADGSSKTVDVDVSSF
+256 ADGTSKTVEVDVSAF
-271 LAENEFGNGL
+271 LSENEFGDGL
-281 VVNDHVVSV
+281 VVTDHVVSV
-290 ALAEHVDGTNDNY
+290 ALAEHTKGDNDNY

-337 AGNYANGNTIPAG
+337 AGNYSNGNTIPAG

-372 DGTISNSIAQP
+372 NGTISNSIAQP

-398 VSMTKAE
+398 VSLNSAS

-442 EWSTSRTGNNYAMS
+442 EWSTSRTGNAYSMS
-456 ATVTKFNGGDTTA
+456 ATVTKFNGGNTTA
-469 TTPAS
+469 TTPAT
-474 VSTRSMA
+474 VATRSMTA
-481 ETTIGYAAE
+481 TTLGYAAE
-490 GTNKVKISVTGDTFT
+490 GTNKIKISVTGDTFT
-505 GSVEEI
+505 GSVAEI
-511 PVMYLVSNLGNTDAD
+511 PVMYLVSNLGNTDAS
-526 KKTTKVNAQTDVTPA
+526 KKTTKVNAQSNITPA
-541 APTNSKEV
+541 APTNSREV

-557 FLGYSA
+557 FLGYSD
-563 NTTFNQ
+563 NTTYNQ
-569 FDSASVRALTAKTD
+569 FNSESVRKLNAKTD
-583 WIEIDGTTT
+583 WIEIDRTTT

-632 TSVGNVTVTTGSIET
+632 TSIGNVDVTTGSITT

-655 ITNGATVEFKNV
+655 ITNGAAVEFKNV

>member
-1 MANNKLKFVKGTAE
+1 MANKLKFVKGTAAN
-15 QIASW
+15 IASW
-20 KLAGT
+20 KLSGAVGA
-25 VTNYDICFATDT
+25 NDICFATDT
-37 LVISVGDKCYGIS
+37 LVISVGDKSYGIS
-50 NNDLVRIQ
+50 EADLLRIK
-58 ALENALGAGGSVS
+58 ALEDAVGAGGSVT
-71 TQITNAINALNL
+71 TQITNAINALDL
-83 TEVKETGKVIT
+83 AQVAEEGKFIK
-94 SVKQEN
+94 SVKQED

-106 LGTVEAQYVTI
+106 LGSVEAQYVELA
-117 SDLEDLFAAEN
+117 DEEGLFTAEN

-133 AELMVK
+133 TELIKK
-139 ANANAEALEAITKD
+139 ANANAAAIEAITGED
-153 GGSMQ
+153 GSMQ
-158 AAIGALKDELV
+158 TAIKAASDAIV

-177 TLGKVETAIKA
+177 TLGKVETAIKN
-188 VADNAKSYSMQAL
+188 VADAAKSYSMQAL
-201 TAEEIEA
+201 TAEEIAA

-223 DGAQAGSTVKI
+223 DGTQAGSTVKI

-250 TFVYNL
+250 SFVYNL
-256 ADGSSKTVDVDVSSF
+256 ADGTSKTVDVDVSAF
-271 LAENEFGNGL
+271 LSENEFGDGL
-281 VVNDHVVSV
+281 GVTDHVVSV
-290 ALAEHVDGTNDNY
+290 ALAEHTEGTNDNY

-337 AGNYANGNTIPAG
+337 AGNYSNGNTIPAG

-372 DGTISNSIAQP
+372 NGTISNSIAQP

-398 VSMTKAE
+398 VSLNSAS

-442 EWSTSRTGNNYAMS
+442 EWSTSRTGNAYSMS
-456 ATVTKFNGGDTTA
+456 ATVTKFNGGNTTA
-469 TTPAS
+469 TTPAT
-474 VSTRSMA
+474 VATRSMTA
-481 ETTIGYAAE
+481 TTLGYAAE
-490 GTNKVKISVTGDTFT
+490 GTNKIKVSVTGDTFT
-505 GSVEEI
+505 GSVAEI
-511 PVMYLVSNLGNTDAD
+511 PVMYLVSNLGNTDAS
-526 KKTTKVNAQTDVTPA
+526 KKTTKVNAQSNITPA

-563 NTTFNQ
+563 NTAFNQ
-569 FDSASVRALTAKTD
+569 FDSAAVRALTAKTD
-583 WIEIDGTTT
+583 WIEIDRTTT

-632 TSVGNVTVTTGSIET
+632 TSVGNVDVTTGSITT

-655 ITNGATVEFKNV
+655 ITNGAAVEFKNV

>member
-1 MANNKLKFVKGTAE
+1 MANKLKFVKGTAAN
-15 QIASW
+15 IASW
-20 KLAGT
+20 KLSGA
-25 VTNYDICFATDT
+25 VSANDICFATDT
-37 LVISVGDKCYGIS
+37 LVISVGDKSYGIS
-50 NNDLVRIQ
+50 EADLLRIK
-58 ALENALGAGGSVS
+58 ALEDAVGAGGSVT
-71 TQITNAINALNL
+71 TQITNAINALDL
-83 TEVKETGKVIT
+83 AQVAEEGKFIK

-106 LGTVEAQYVTI
+106 LGSVEAQYVELA
-117 SDLEDLFAAEN
+117 DEEGLFTAEN

-133 AELMVK
+133 VELIKK
-139 ANANAEALEAITKD
+139 ANANAEAIEAITGED
-153 GGSMQ
+153 GSMQ
-158 AAIGALKDELV
+158 AAIKAASDALV

-177 TLGKVETAIKA
+177 TLGKVETAIKN
-188 VADNAKSYSMQAL
+188 VADAAKSYSMQAL
-201 TAEEIEA
+201 TAEELAA

-250 TFVYNL
+250 SFVYNL

-281 VVNDHVVSV
+281 VVTDHVVSV
-290 ALAEHVDGTNDNY
+290 ALADHVEGTNDNY

-337 AGNYANGNTIPAG
+337 AGNYSNGNTIPAG

-372 DGTISNSIAQP
+372 NGTISNSIAQP

-398 VSMTKAE
+398 VSLNSAS

-442 EWSTSRTGNNYAMS
+442 EWSTSRTGNAYSMS
-456 ATVTKFNGGDTTA
+456 ATVTKFNGGNTTA
-469 TTPAS
+469 TTPAT
-474 VSTRSMA
+474 VATRSMA
-481 ETTIGYAAE
+481 ATTLGYAAE
-490 GTNKVKISVTGDTFT
+490 GTNKIKISVTGDTFT

-511 PVMYLVSNLGNTDAD
+511 PVMYLVSNLGNTDAS
-526 KKTTKVNAQTDVTPA
+526 KKTTKVNAQSNITPA
-541 APTNSKEV
+541 APTNSREV

-557 FLGYSA
+557 FLGYSD
-563 NTTFNQ
+563 NTTYNQ
-569 FDSASVRALTAKTD
+569 FNSESVRKLNAKTD

-592 IVGDKPSMTSN
+592 IVSDKPSMTSN

-614 YQLATIQNG
+614 YKLATIQNG

-632 TSVGNVTVTTGSIET
+632 TSIGNVDVTTGSITT

-655 ITNGATVEFKNV
+655 ITNGAAVEFKNV

>member
-1 MANNKLKFVKGTAE
+1 MANKLKFVKGTAAN
-15 QIASW
+15 IASW
-20 KLAGT
+20 KLSGAVGA
-25 VTNYDICFATDT
+25 NDICFATDT
-37 LVISVGDKCYGIS
+37 LVISVGDKSYGIS
-50 NNDLVRIQ
+50 EADLLRIK
-58 ALENALGAGGSVS
+58 ALEDAVGTGGALA
-71 TQITNAINALNL
+71 TQITNAINALDL
-83 TEVKETGKVIT
+83 AQVAEEGKFIK

-106 LGTVEAQYVTI
+106 LGSVEAQYVELA
-117 SDLEDLFAAEN
+117 DEEGLFTAEN

-133 AELMVK
+133 VELIKK
-139 ANANAEALEAITKD
+139 ATANAEAIEAITGED
-153 GGSMQ
+153 GSMQ
-158 AAIGALKDELV
+158 AAIKAASDVIV

-177 TLGKVETAIKA
+177 TLGKVETAIKN
-188 VADNAKSYSMQAL
+188 VADAAKSYSMQAL
-201 TAEEIEA
+201 TAEELAA

-223 DGAQAGSTVKI
+223 DGTQAGSTVKI

-250 TFVYNL
+250 SFVYNL

-281 VVNDHVVSV
+281 VVTDHVVSV
-290 ALAEHVDGTNDNY
+290 ALADHVEGTNDNY

-337 AGNYANGNTIPAG
+337 AGNYSNGNTIPAG

-372 DGTISNSIAQP
+372 NGTISNSIAQP

-398 VSMTKAE
+398 VSLNSAS

-442 EWSTSRTGNNYAMS
+442 DWSTSRTGNAYSMS
-456 ATVTKFNGGDTTA
+456 ATVTKFNGGNTTA
-469 TTPAS
+469 TTPAT
-474 VSTRSMA
+474 VATRSMA
-481 ETTIGYAAE
+481 ATTLGYAAE
-490 GTNKVKISVTGDTFT
+490 GTNKIKVSVTGDTFT
-505 GSVEEI
+505 GSVAEI
-511 PVMYLVSNLGNTDAD
+511 PVMYLVSNLGNTDAS
-526 KKTTKVNAQTDVTPA
+526 KKTTKVNAQSNITPA
-541 APTNSKEV
+541 APTNSREV

-557 FLGYSA
+557 FLGYSD
-563 NTTFNQ
+563 NTTYNQ
-569 FDSASVRALTAKTD
+569 FNSESVRKLNAKTD

-592 IVGDKPSMTSN
+592 IVSDKPSMTSN

-614 YQLATIQNG
+614 YKLATIQNG

-632 TSVGNVTVTTGSIET
+632 TSIGNVDVTTGSITT

-655 ITNGATVEFKNV
+655 ITNGAAVEFKNV

>member
-1 MANNKLKFVKGTAE
+1 MANKLKFVKGTAAN
-15 QIASW
+15 IASW
-20 KLAGT
+20 KLSGAVGA
-25 VTNYDICFATDT
+25 NDICFATDT
-37 LVISVGDKCYGIS
+37 LVISVGDKSYGIS
-50 NNDLVRIQ
+50 EADLLRIK
-58 ALENALGAGGSVS
+58 ALEDAVGAGGSVT
-71 TQITNAINALNL
+71 TQITNAINALDL
-83 TEVKETGKVIT
+83 AQVAEEGKFIK
-94 SVKQEN
+94 SVKQED

-106 LGTVEAQYVTI
+106 LGSVEAQYVELA
-117 SDLEDLFAAEN
+117 DEEGLFTAEN

-133 AELMVK
+133 AELIKK
-139 ANANAEALEAITKD
+139 ANANAAAIEAITGED
-153 GGSMQ
+153 GSMQ
-158 AAIGALKDELV
+158 AAIKAASDAIV

-177 TLGKVETAIKA
+177 TLGKVETAIKN
-188 VADNAKSYSMQAL
+188 VADAAKSYSMQAL
-201 TAEEIEA
+201 TAEELAA

-223 DGAQAGSTVKI
+223 DGTQAGSTVKI

-250 TFVYNL
+250 SFVYNL
-256 ADGSSKTVDVDVSSF
+256 ADGTSKTVEVDVSAF
-271 LAENEFGNGL
+271 LSENEFGDGL
-281 VVNDHVVSV
+281 VVTDHVVSV
-290 ALAEHVDGTNDNY
+290 ALAEHTEGTNDNY

-323 KKPIVVAGLSGQFG
+323 KKTIVVAGLSGQFG
-337 AGNYANGNTIPAG
+337 AGNYSNGDTIDAG

-372 DGTISNSIAQP
+372 NGTISNSIAQP

-398 VSMTKAE
+398 VSLNSAS

-431 SADSTATSVSK
+431 SADSTATSVSE
-442 EWSTSRTGNNYAMS
+442 EWSTSRTGNAYSMS
-456 ATVTKFNGGDTTA
+456 ATVTKFNGGNTTA
-469 TTPAS
+469 TTPAT
-474 VSTRSMA
+474 VATRSMA
-481 ETTIGYAAE
+481 ATTLGYAAE
-490 GTNKVKISVTGDTFT
+490 GTNKIKVSVTGDTFT
-505 GSVEEI
+505 GSVAEI
-511 PVMYLVSNLGNTDAD
+511 PVMYLVSNLGNTDAS
-526 KKTTKVNAQTDVTPA
+526 KKTTKVNAQSNITPA

-563 NTTFNQ
+563 NTAFNQ

-592 IVGDKPSMTSN
+592 IVSDKPSMTSN

-632 TSVGNVTVTTGSIET
+632 TSVGNVDVTTGSITT

-655 ITNGATVEFKNV
+655 ITNGAAVEFKNV

>member
-1 MANNKLKFVKGTAE
+1 MANKLKFVKGTAAN
-15 QIASW
+15 IASW
-20 KLAGT
+20 KLSGAVGA
-25 VTNYDICFATDT
+25 NDICFATDT
-37 LVISVGDKCYGIS
+37 LVISVGDKSYGIS
-50 NNDLVRIQ
+50 EADLLRIK
-58 ALENALGAGGSVS
+58 ALEDAVGAGGSVT
-71 TQITNAINALNL
+71 TQITNAINALDL
-83 TEVKETGKVIT
+83 AQVAEEGKFIK
-94 SVKQEN
+94 SVKQED

-106 LGTVEAQYVTI
+106 LGSVEAQYVELA
-117 SDLEDLFAAEN
+117 DEEGLFTAEN

-133 AELMVK
+133 AELIKK
-139 ANANAEALEAITKD
+139 ANANAEAIEAITGED
-153 GGSMQ
+153 GSMQ
-158 AAIGALKDELV
+158 AAIKAASDAIV

-177 TLGKVETAIKA
+177 TLGKVETAIKN
-188 VADNAKSYSMQAL
+188 VADAAKSYSMQAL
-201 TAEEIEA
+201 TSEELAA

-223 DGAQAGSTVKI
+223 DGTQAGSTVKI

-256 ADGSSKTVDVDVSSF
+256 ADGSEKTVDVDVSAF
-271 LAENEFGNGL
+271 LSESEYGDGL

-337 AGNYANGNTIPAG
+337 AGNYSNGNTIPAG

-359 LLCKELYPTATST
+359 LLCKELYPSATST
-372 DGTISNSIAQP
+372 NGTISNSIAQP

-398 VSMTKAE
+398 VSLDSAS

-431 SADSTATSVSK
+431 SADSTATSVSE
-442 EWSTSRTGNNYAMS
+442 EWSTSRTGNAYSMS
-456 ATVTKFNGGDTTA
+456 ATVTKFNGGNTTA
-469 TTPAS
+469 TTPAT
-474 VSTRSMA
+474 VATRSMA
-481 ETTIGYAAE
+481 ATTLGYAAE
-490 GTNKVKISVTGDTFT
+490 GTNKIKVSVTGDTFT
-505 GSVEEI
+505 GSVAEI
-511 PVMYLVSNLGNTDAD
+511 PVMYLVSNLGNTDAS
-526 KKTTKVNAQTDVTPA
+526 KKTTKVNAQSNITPA
-541 APTNSKEV
+541 APTNSREV

-563 NTTFNQ
+563 NTAFNQ

-592 IVGDKPSMTSN
+592 IVSDKPSMTSN

-614 YQLATIQNG
+614 YKLATIQNG

-632 TSVGNVTVTTGSIET
+632 TSVGNVDVTTGSITT

-655 ITNGATVEFKNV
+655 ITNGAAVEFKNV

>member
-1 MANNKLKFVKGTAE
+1 MANKLKFVKGTAAN
-15 QIASW
+15 IASW
-20 KLAGT
+20 KLSGA
-25 VTNYDICFATDT
+25 VSANDICFATDT
-37 LVISVGDKCYGIS
+37 LVISVGDKSYGIS
-50 NNDLVRIQ
+50 EADLLRIK
-58 ALENALGAGGSVS
+58 ALEDAVGTGGAVA
-71 TQITNAINALNL
+71 TQITNAINALDL
-83 TEVKETGKVIT
+83 AQVYEEGKFIK

-106 LGTVEAQYVTI
+106 LGSVEAQYVELA
-117 SDLEDLFAAEN
+117 DEEGLFTAEN

-133 AELMVK
+133 VELIKK
-139 ANANAEALEAITKD
+139 ANANAEAIEAITGED
-153 GGSMQ
+153 GSMQ
-158 AAIGALKDELV
+158 AAIKAASDAIV

-177 TLGKVETAIKA
+177 TLGKVETAIKN
-188 VADNAKSYSMQAL
+188 VADAAKSYSMQAL
-201 TAEEIEA
+201 TAEELAA

-223 DGAQAGSTVKI
+223 DGTQAGSTVKI

-250 TFVYNL
+250 SFVYNL
-256 ADGSSKTVDVDVSSF
+256 ADGSSKTVDVDVSAF
-271 LAENEFGNGL
+271 LSENEFGDGL
-281 VVNDHVVSV
+281 VVTDHVVSV
-290 ALAEHVDGTNDNY
+290 ALAEHTEGTNDNY

-337 AGNYANGNTIPAG
+337 AGNYSNGNTIPAG

-372 DGTISNSIAQP
+372 NGTISNSIAQP

-398 VSMTKAE
+398 VSLNSAS

-442 EWSTSRTGNNYAMS
+442 EWSTSRTGNAYSMS
-456 ATVTKFNGGDTTA
+456 ATVTKFNGGNTTA
-469 TTPAS
+469 TTPAT
-474 VSTRSMA
+474 VATRSMTA
-481 ETTIGYAAE
+481 TTLGYAAE
-490 GTNKVKISVTGDTFT
+490 GTNKIKISVTGDTFT
-505 GSVEEI
+505 GSVAEI
-511 PVMYLVSNLGNTDAD
+511 PVMYLVSNLGNTDAS
-526 KKTTKVNAQTDVTPA
+526 KKTTKVNAQSNITPA

-557 FLGYSA
+557 FLGYSD
-563 NTTFNQ
+563 NTTYNQ
-569 FDSASVRALTAKTD
+569 FNSESVRKLNAKTN

-592 IVGDKPSMTSN
+592 IVSDKPSMTSN

-614 YQLATIQNG
+614 YKLATIQNG

-632 TSVGNVTVTTGSIET
+632 TSIGNVDVTTGSITT
-647 SYKVYVYP
+647 SYKVYIYP
-655 ITNGATVEFKNV
+655 ITNGAAVEFKNV

>member
-1 MANNKLKFVKGTAE
+1 MANKLKFVKGTAAN
-15 QIASW
+15 IASW
-20 KLAGT
+20 KLSGA
-25 VTNYDICFATDT
+25 VSANDICFATDT
-37 LVISVGDKCYGIS
+37 LVISVGDKSYGIS
-50 NNDLVRIQ
+50 EADLLRIK
-58 ALENALGAGGSVS
+58 ALEDAVGAGGSVT
-71 TQITNAINALNL
+71 TQITNAINALDL
-83 TEVKETGKVIT
+83 AQVAEEGKFIK

-106 LGTVEAQYVTI
+106 LGSVEAQYVELA
-117 SDLEDLFAAEN
+117 DEEGLFTAEN

-133 AELMVK
+133 VELIKK
-139 ANANAEALEAITKD
+139 ANANAEAIEAITGED
-153 GGSMQ
+153 GSMQ
-158 AAIGALKDELV
+158 AAIKAASDAIV

-177 TLGKVETAIKA
+177 TLGKVETAIKN
-188 VADNAKSYSMQAL
+188 VADAAKSYSMQAL
-201 TAEEIEA
+201 TAEELAA

-250 TFVYNL
+250 SFVYNL

-281 VVNDHVVSV
+281 VVTDHVVSV
-290 ALAEHVDGTNDNY
+290 ALADHVEGTNDNY

-337 AGNYANGNTIPAG
+337 AGNYSNGNTIPAG

-372 DGTISNSIAQP
+372 NGTISNSIAQP

-398 VSMTKAE
+398 VSLNSAS

-442 EWSTSRTGNNYAMS
+442 EWSTSRTGNAYSMS
-456 ATVTKFNGGDTTA
+456 ATVTKFNGGNTTA
-469 TTPAS
+469 TTPAT
-474 VSTRSMA
+474 VATRSMA
-481 ETTIGYAAE
+481 ATTLGYAAE
-490 GTNKVKISVTGDTFT
+490 GTNKIKISVTGDTFT

-511 PVMYLVSNLGNTDAD
+511 PVMYLVSNLGNADAS
-526 KKTTKVNAQTDVTPA
+526 KKTTKVNAQSNITPA
-541 APTNSKEV
+541 APTNSREV

-557 FLGYSA
+557 FLGYSD
-563 NTTFNQ
+563 NTTYNQ
-569 FDSASVRALTAKTD
+569 FNSESVRKLNAKTD

-592 IVGDKPSMTSN
+592 IVSDKPSMTSN

-614 YQLATIQNG
+614 YKLATIQNG

-632 TSVGNVTVTTGSIET
+632 TSIGNVDVTTGSITT

-655 ITNGATVEFKNV
+655 ITNGAAVEFKNV

>member
-1 MANNKLKFVKGTAE
+1 MANKLKFVKGTAAN
-15 QIASW
+15 IASW
-20 KLAGT
+20 KLSGA
-25 VTNYDICFATDT
+25 VSANDICFATDT
-37 LVISVGDKCYGIS
+37 LAISVGDKSYGIS
-50 NNDLVRIQ
+50 EADLLRIKS
-58 ALENALGAGGSVS
+58 LEDAVGTGGAVA
-71 TQITNAINALNL
+71 TQITNAINALDL
-83 TEVKETGKVIT
+83 AQVYEEGKFIK

-106 LGTVEAQYVTI
+106 LGSVEAQYVELA
-117 SDLEDLFAAEN
+117 DEEDLFTAEN

-133 AELMVK
+133 AELIKK
-139 ANANAEALEAITKD
+139 ANANAEAIEAITGED
-153 GGSMQ
+153 GSMQ
-158 AAIGALKDELV
+158 AAIKAASDTIV

-177 TLGKVETAIKA
+177 TLGKVETAIKN
-188 VADNAKSYSMQAL
+188 VADAAKSYSMQAL
-201 TAEEIEA
+201 TAEELAA

-223 DGAQAGSTVKI
+223 DGTQAGSTVKI

-250 TFVYNL
+250 SFVYNL
-256 ADGSSKTVDVDVSSF
+256 ADGTSKTVEVDVSAF
-271 LAENEFGNGL
+271 LSENEFGDGL
-281 VVNDHVVSV
+281 VVTDHVVSV
-290 ALAEHVDGTNDNY
+290 ALAEHTEGTNDNY

-337 AGNYANGNTIPAG
+337 AGNYSNGNTIPAG

-372 DGTISNSIAQP
+372 NGTISNSIAQP

-398 VSMTKAE
+398 VSLNSAS

-442 EWSTSRTGNNYAMS
+442 EWSTSRTGNAYSMS
-456 ATVTKFNGGDTTA
+456 ATVTKFNGGNTTA
-469 TTPAS
+469 TTPAT
-474 VSTRSMA
+474 VATRSMTA
-481 ETTIGYAAE
+481 TTLGYAAE
-490 GTNKVKISVTGDTFT
+490 GTNKIKVSVTGDTFT

-511 PVMYLVSNLGNTDAD
+511 PVMYLVSNLGNTDVS
-526 KKTTKVNAQTDVTPA
+526 KKTTKVNAQSNITPA
-541 APTNSKEV
+541 APTNSREV

-557 FLGYSA
+557 FLGYSD
-563 NTTFNQ
+563 NTTYNQ
-569 FDSASVRALTAKTD
+569 FNSESVRKLNAKTN

-592 IVGDKPSMTSN
+592 IVSDKPSMTSN

-614 YQLATIQNG
+614 YKLATIQNG

-632 TSVGNVTVTTGSIET
+632 TSIGNVDVTTGSITT

-655 ITNGATVEFKNV
+655 ITNGAAVEFKNV

>member
-1 MANNKLKFVKGTAE
+1 MANKLKFVKGTAAN
-15 QIASW
+15 IASW
-20 KLAGT
+20 KLSGAVGA
-25 VTNYDICFATDT
+25 NDICFATDT
-37 LVISVGDKCYGIS
+37 LVISVGDKSYGIS
-50 NNDLVRIQ
+50 EADLLRIK
-58 ALENALGAGGSVS
+58 ALEDAVGTGGALA
-71 TQITNAINALNL
+71 TQITNAINALDL
-83 TEVKETGKVIT
+83 AQVAEEGKFIK
-94 SVKQEN
+94 SVKQED

-106 LGTVEAQYVTI
+106 LGSVEAQYVELA
-117 SDLEDLFAAEN
+117 DEEGLFTAEN

-133 AELMVK
+133 VELIKK
-139 ANANAEALEAITKD
+139 ATANAEAIEAITGED
-153 GGSMQ
+153 GSMQ
-158 AAIGALKDELV
+158 AAIKAASDVIV

-177 TLGKVETAIKA
+177 TLGKVETAIKN
-188 VADNAKSYSMQAL
+188 VADAAKSYSMQAL
-201 TAEEIEA
+201 TAEELAA

-223 DGAQAGSTVKI
+223 DGTQAGSTVKI

-250 TFVYNL
+250 SFVYNL

-281 VVNDHVVSV
+281 VVTDHVVSV
-290 ALAEHVDGTNDNY
+290 ALADHVEGTNDNY

-337 AGNYANGNTIPAG
+337 AGNYSNGNTIPAG

-372 DGTISNSIAQP
+372 NGTISNSIAQP

-398 VSMTKAE
+398 VSLNSAS

-442 EWSTSRTGNNYAMS
+442 DWSTSRTGNAYSMS
-456 ATVTKFNGGDTTA
+456 ATVTKFNGGNTTA
-469 TTPAS
+469 TTPAT
-474 VSTRSMA
+474 VATRSMA
-481 ETTIGYAAE
+481 ATTLGYAAE
-490 GTNKVKISVTGDTFT
+490 GTNKIKVSVTGDTFT
-505 GSVEEI
+505 GSVAEI
-511 PVMYLVSNLGNTDAD
+511 PVMYLVSNLGNTDAS
-526 KKTTKVNAQTDVTPA
+526 KKTTKVNAQSNITPA
-541 APTNSKEV
+541 APTNSREV

-557 FLGYSA
+557 FLGYSD
-563 NTTFNQ
+563 NTTYNQ
-569 FDSASVRALTAKTD
+569 FNSESVRKLNAKTD

-592 IVGDKPSMTSN
+592 IVSDKPSMTSN

-614 YQLATIQNG
+614 YKLATIQNG

-632 TSVGNVTVTTGSIET
+632 TSIGNVDVTTGSITT

-655 ITNGATVEFKNV
+655 ITNGAAVEFKNV

>member
-1 MANNKLKFVKGTAE
+1 MANKLKFVKGTEAN
-15 QIASW
+15 IASW
-20 KLAGT
+20 KLSGAVGA
-25 VTNYDICFATDT
+25 NDICFATDT
-37 LVISVGDKCYGIS
+37 LVISVGDKSYGIS
-50 NNDLVRIQ
+50 AADLLRIK
-58 ALENALGAGGSVS
+58 ALEDAVGAGGSVT
-71 TQITNAINALNL
+71 TQITNAINALDL
-83 TEVKETGKVIT
+83 AQVAEEGKFIK
-94 SVKQEN
+94 SVKQED

-106 LGTVEAQYVTI
+106 LGSVEAQYVELA
-117 SDLEDLFAAEN
+117 DEEGLFTAEN

-133 AELMVK
+133 AELIKK
-139 ANANAEALEAITKD
+139 ANANAEAIEAITGED
-153 GGSMQ
+153 GSMQ
-158 AAIGALKDELV
+158 AAIKAASDAIV

-177 TLGKVETAIKA
+177 TLGKVETAIKN
-188 VADNAKSYSMQAL
+188 VADAAKPYSMQAL
-201 TAEEIEA
+201 TAEELAA

-223 DGAQAGSTVKI
+223 DGTQAGSTVKI

-250 TFVYNL
+250 SFVYNL
-256 ADGSSKTVDVDVSSF
+256 ADGTSKTVEVDVSAF
-271 LAENEFGNGL
+271 LSENEFGDGL
-281 VVNDHVVSV
+281 VVTDHVVSV
-290 ALAEHVDGTNDNY
+290 ALAEHTEGTNDNY

-337 AGNYANGNTIPAG
+337 AGNYSNGNTIPAG

-372 DGTISNSIAQP
+372 NGTISNSIAQP

-398 VSMTKAE
+398 VSLNSAS

-442 EWSTSRTGNNYAMS
+442 EWSTSRTGNAYSMS
-456 ATVTKFNGGDTTA
+456 ATVTKFNGGNTTA
-469 TTPAS
+469 TTPAT
-474 VSTRSMA
+474 VATRSMTA
-481 ETTIGYAAE
+481 TTLGYAAE
-490 GTNKVKISVTGDTFT
+490 GTNKIKVSVTGDTFT

-511 PVMYLVSNLGNTDAD
+511 PVMYLVSNLGNTDVS
-526 KKTTKVNAQTDVTPA
+526 KKTTKVNAQSNITPA
-541 APTNSKEV
+541 APTNSREV

-557 FLGYSA
+557 FLGYSD
-563 NTTFNQ
+563 NTTYNQ
-569 FDSASVRALTAKTD
+569 FNSESVRKLNAKTN

-592 IVGDKPSMTSN
+592 IVSDKPSMTSN
-603 GKSIVVACPAK
+603 GESIVVACPAK
-614 YQLATIQNG
+614 YKLATIQNG

-632 TSVGNVTVTTGSIET
+632 TSIGNVDVTTGSITT

-655 ITNGATVEFKNV
+655 ITNGAAVEFKNV

>member
-1 MANNKLKFVKGTAE
+1 MANKLKFVKGTAAN
-15 QIASW
+15 IASW
-20 KLAGT
+20 KLSGA
-25 VTNYDICFATDT
+25 VSANDICFATDT
-37 LVISVGDKCYGIS
+37 LVISVGDKSYGIS
-50 NNDLVRIQ
+50 EADLLRIK
-58 ALENALGAGGSVS
+58 ALEDAVGAGGSVT
-71 TQITNAINALNL
+71 TQITNAINALDL
-83 TEVKETGKVIT
+83 AQVAEEGKFIK

-106 LGTVEAQYVTI
+106 LGSVEAQYVELA
-117 SDLEDLFAAEN
+117 DEEGLFTAEN

-133 AELMVK
+133 AELIKK
-139 ANANAEALEAITKD
+139 ANANAEAIEAITGED
-153 GGSMQ
+153 GSMQ
-158 AAIGALKDELV
+158 AAIKAASDAIV

-177 TLGKVETAIKA
+177 TLGKVETAIKN
-188 VADNAKSYSMQAL
+188 VADAAKSYSMQAL
-201 TAEEIEA
+201 TAEELSA

-223 DGAQAGSTVKI
+223 DGTQAGSTVKI

-250 TFVYNL
+250 SFVYNL

-281 VVNDHVVSV
+281 VVNEHVVSV

-337 AGNYANGNTIPAG
+337 AGNYSNGNTIPAG

-359 LLCKELYPTATST
+359 LLCKELYPSATST
-372 DGTISNSIAQP
+372 NGTISNSIAQP

-398 VSMTKAE
+398 VSLDSAS

-442 EWSTSRTGNNYAMS
+442 EWSTSRTGNAYSMS
-456 ATVTKFNGGDTTA
+456 ATVTKFNGGNTTA
-469 TTPAS
+469 TTPAT
-474 VSTRSMA
+474 VATRSMA
-481 ETTIGYAAE
+481 ATTLGYAAE
-490 GTNKVKISVTGDTFT
+490 GTNKIKVSVTGDTFT

-511 PVMYLVSNLGNTDAD
+511 PVMYLVSNLGNTDAS
-526 KKTTKVNAQTDVTPA
+526 KKTTKVNAQSNITPA
-541 APTNSKEV
+541 APTNSREV

-563 NTTFNQ
+563 NTAFNQ
-569 FDSASVRALTAKTD
+569 FDSASVRKLNAKTD

-614 YQLATIQNG
+614 YKLATIQNG

-632 TSVGNVTVTTGSIET
+632 TSVGNVDVTTGSITT

-655 ITNGATVEFKNV
+655 ITNGAAVEFKNV

>member
-1 MANNKLKFVKGTAE
+1 MANKLKFVKGTAAN
-15 QIASW
+15 IVSW
-20 KLAGT
+20 KLSGAVGA
-25 VTNYDICFATDT
+25 NDICFATDT
-37 LVISVGDKCYGIS
+37 LVISVGDKSYGIS
-50 NNDLVRIQ
+50 EADLLRIK
-58 ALENALGAGGSVS
+58 ALEDAVGTGGAVA
-71 TQITNAINALNL
+71 TQITNAINALDL
-83 TEVKETGKVIT
+83 AQVAEEGKFIK
-94 SVKQEN
+94 SVKQED

-106 LGTVEAQYVTI
+106 LGSVEAQYVELA
-117 SDLEDLFAAEN
+117 DEEGLFTAEN

-133 AELMVK
+133 AELIKK
-139 ANANAEALEAITKD
+139 ANANAAAIEAITGED
-153 GGSMQ
+153 GSMQ
-158 AAIGALKDELV
+158 AAIKAASDAIV

-177 TLGKVETAIKA
+177 TLGKVETAIKN
-188 VADNAKSYSMQAL
+188 VADAAKSYSMQAL
-201 TAEEIEA
+201 TAEELAA

-223 DGAQAGSTVKI
+223 DGTQAGSTVKI

-250 TFVYNL
+250 SFVYNL

-281 VVNDHVVSV
+281 VVNEHVVSV

-337 AGNYANGNTIPAG
+337 AGNYSNGNTIPAG

-372 DGTISNSIAQP
+372 NGTISNSIAQP

-398 VSMTKAE
+398 VSLNSAS

-442 EWSTSRTGNNYAMS
+442 EWSTSRTGNAYSMS
-456 ATVTKFNGGDTTA
+456 ATVTKFNGGNTTA
-469 TTPAS
+469 TTPAT
-474 VSTRSMA
+474 VATRSMA
-481 ETTIGYAAE
+481 ATTLGYAAE
-490 GTNKVKISVTGDTFT
+490 GTNKIKVSVTGDTFT

-511 PVMYLVSNLGNTDAD
+511 PVMYLVSNLGNTDAS
-526 KKTTKVNAQTDVTPA
+526 KKTTKVNAQSNITPA
-541 APTNSKEV
+541 APTNSREV

-563 NTTFNQ
+563 NTAFNQ

-592 IVGDKPSMTSN
+592 IVSDKPSMTSN

-614 YQLATIQNG
+614 YKLATIQNG

-632 TSVGNVTVTTGSIET
+632 TSVGNVDVTTGSITT

-655 ITNGATVEFKNV
+655 ITNGAAVEFKNV

>member
-1 MANNKLKFVKGTAE
+1 MANKLKFVKGTEAN
-15 QIASW
+15 IASW
-20 KLAGT
+20 KLSGAVGA
-25 VTNYDICFATDT
+25 NDICFATDT
-37 LVISVGDKCYGIS
+37 LVISVGDKSYGIS
-50 NNDLVRIQ
+50 AADLLRIK
-58 ALENALGAGGSVS
+58 ALEDAVGTGGAVT
-71 TQITNAINALNL
+71 TQITNAINALDL
-83 TEVKETGKVIT
+83 AQVAEEGKFIK

-106 LGTVEAQYVTI
+106 LGSVEAQYVELA
-117 SDLEDLFAAEN
+117 DEEGLFTAEN

-133 AELMVK
+133 VELIKK
-139 ANANAEALEAITKD
+139 ANANAEAIEAITGED
-153 GGSMQ
+153 GSMQ
-158 AAIGALKDELV
+158 AAIKAASDAIV

-177 TLGKVETAIKA
+177 TLGKVETAIKN
-188 VADNAKSYSMQAL
+188 VADAAKFYSMQAL
-201 TAEEIEA
+201 TAEELAA

-223 DGAQAGSTVKI
+223 DGTQAGSTVKI

-250 TFVYNL
+250 SFVYNL
-256 ADGSSKTVDVDVSSF
+256 ADGTSKTVEVDVSAF
-271 LAENEFGNGL
+271 LSENEFGDGL
-281 VVNDHVVSV
+281 VVTDHVVSV
-290 ALAEHVDGTNDNY
+290 ALAEHTEGDNDNY

-337 AGNYANGNTIPAG
+337 AGNYSNGNTIPAG

-372 DGTISNSIAQP
+372 NGRISNSIAQP

-398 VSMTKAE
+398 VSLNSAS

-442 EWSTSRTGNNYAMS
+442 EWSTSRTGNAYSMS
-456 ATVTKFNGGDTTA
+456 ATVTKFNGGNTTA
-469 TTPAS
+469 TTPAT
-474 VSTRSMA
+474 VATRSMTA
-481 ETTIGYAAE
+481 TTLGYAAE
-490 GTNKVKISVTGDTFT
+490 GTNKIKVSVTGDTFT

-511 PVMYLVSNLGNTDAD
+511 PVMYLVSNLGNTDVS
-526 KKTTKVNAQTDVTPA
+526 KKTTKVNAQSNITPA
-541 APTNSKEV
+541 APTNSREV

-557 FLGYSA
+557 FLGYSD
-563 NTTFNQ
+563 NTTYNQ
-569 FDSASVRALTAKTD
+569 FNSESVRKLNAKTN

-592 IVGDKPSMTSN
+592 IVSDKPSMTSN

-614 YQLATIQNG
+614 YKLATIQNG

-632 TSVGNVTVTTGSIET
+632 TSIGNVDVTTGSITT

-655 ITNGATVEFKNV
+655 ITNGAAVEFKNV

>member
-1 MANNKLKFVKGTAE
+1 MANKLKFVKGTAAN
-15 QIASW
+15 IASW
-20 KLAGT
+20 KLSGA
-25 VTNYDICFATDT
+25 VSANDICFATDT
-37 LVISVGDKCYGIS
+37 LVISVGDKSYGIS
-50 NNDLVRIQ
+50 EADLLRIK
-58 ALENALGAGGSVS
+58 ALEDAVGAGGSVT
-71 TQITNAINALNL
+71 TQITNAINALDL
-83 TEVKETGKVIT
+83 AQVAEEGKFIK

-106 LGTVEAQYVTI
+106 LGSVEAQYVELA
-117 SDLEDLFAAEN
+117 DEEGLFTAEN

-133 AELMVK
+133 VELIKK
-139 ANANAEALEAITKD
+139 ANANAEAIEAITGED
-153 GGSMQ
+153 GSMQ
-158 AAIGALKDELV
+158 AAIKAASDAIV

-177 TLGKVETAIKA
+177 TLGKVETAIKN
-188 VADNAKSYSMQAL
+188 VADAAKSYSMQAL
-201 TAEEIEA
+201 TAEELAA

-250 TFVYNL
+250 SFVYNL

-281 VVNDHVVSV
+281 VVTDHVVSV
-290 ALAEHVDGTNDNY
+290 ALADHVEGTNDNY

-337 AGNYANGNTIPAG
+337 AGNYSNGNTIPAG

-372 DGTISNSIAQP
+372 NGRISNSIAQP

-398 VSMTKAE
+398 VSLNSAS

-442 EWSTSRTGNNYAMS
+442 EWSTSRTGNAYSMS
-456 ATVTKFNGGDTTA
+456 ATVTKFNGGNTTA
-469 TTPAS
+469 TTPAT
-474 VSTRSMA
+474 VATRSMA
-481 ETTIGYAAE
+481 ATTLGYAAE
-490 GTNKVKISVTGDTFT
+490 GTNKIKVSVTGDTFT

-511 PVMYLVSNLGNTDAD
+511 PVMYLVSNLGNTDAS
-526 KKTTKVNAQTDVTPA
+526 KKTTKVNAQSNITPA
-541 APTNSKEV
+541 APTNSREV

-557 FLGYSA
+557 FLGYSD
-563 NTTFNQ
+563 NTTYNQ
-569 FDSASVRALTAKTD
+569 FNSESVRKLNAKTD

-592 IVGDKPSMTSN
+592 IVSDKPSMTSN

-614 YQLATIQNG
+614 YKLATIQNG

-632 TSVGNVTVTTGSIET
+632 TSIGNVDVTTGSITT

-655 ITNGATVEFKNV
+655 ITNGAAVEFKNV

>member
-1 MANNKLKFVKGTAE
+1 MANKLKFVKGTAAN
-15 QIASW
+15 IASW
-20 KLAGT
+20 KLSGA
-25 VTNYDICFATDT
+25 VSANDICFATDT
-37 LVISVGDKCYGIS
+37 LAISVGDKSYGIS
-50 NNDLVRIQ
+50 EADLLRIKS
-58 ALENALGAGGSVS
+58 LEDAVGTGGAVA
-71 TQITNAINALNL
+71 TQITNAINALDL
-83 TEVKETGKVIT
+83 AQVYEEGKFIK

-106 LGTVEAQYVTI
+106 LGSVEAQYVELA
-117 SDLEDLFAAEN
+117 DEEDLFTAEN

-133 AELMVK
+133 AELIKK
-139 ANANAEALEAITKD
+139 ANANAEAIEAITGED
-153 GGSMQ
+153 GSMQ
-158 AAIGALKDELV
+158 AAIKAASDTIV

-177 TLGKVETAIKA
+177 TLGKVETAIKN
-188 VADNAKSYSMQAL
+188 VADAAKSYSMQAL
-201 TAEEIEA
+201 TAEELAA

-223 DGAQAGSTVKI
+223 DGTQAGSTVKI

-250 TFVYNL
+250 SFVYNL
-256 ADGSSKTVDVDVSSF
+256 ADGTSKTVEVDVSAF
-271 LAENEFGNGL
+271 LSENEFGDGL
-281 VVNDHVVSV
+281 VVTDHVVSV
-290 ALAEHVDGTNDNY
+290 ALAEHTEGTNDNY

-337 AGNYANGNTIPAG
+337 AGNYSNGNTIPAG

-372 DGTISNSIAQP
+372 NGTISNSIAQP

-398 VSMTKAE
+398 VSLNSAS

-442 EWSTSRTGNNYAMS
+442 EWSTSRTGNAYSMS
-456 ATVTKFNGGDTTA
+456 ATVTKFNGGNTTA
-469 TTPAS
+469 TTPAT
-474 VSTRSMA
+474 VATRSMTA
-481 ETTIGYAAE
+481 TTLGYAAE
-490 GTNKVKISVTGDTFT
+490 GTNKIKVSVTGDTFT

-511 PVMYLVSNLGNTDAD
+511 PVMYLVSNLGNTDVS
-526 KKTTKVNAQTDVTPA
+526 KKTTKVNAQSNITPA
-541 APTNSKEV
+541 APTNSREV

-557 FLGYSA
+557 FLGYSD
-563 NTTFNQ
+563 NTTYNQ
-569 FDSASVRALTAKTD
+569 FNSESVRKLNAKTN

-592 IVGDKPSMTSN
+592 IVSDKPSMTSN

-614 YQLATIQNG
+614 YKLATIQNG

-632 TSVGNVTVTTGSIET
+632 TSIGNVDVTTGSITT

-655 ITNGATVEFKNV
+655 ITNGASVEFKNV

>member
-1 MANNKLKFVKGTAE
+1 MANKLKFVKGTAAN
-15 QIASW
+15 IASW
-20 KLAGT
+20 KLSGAVGA
-25 VTNYDICFATDT
+25 NDICFATDT
-37 LVISVGDKCYGIS
+37 LVISVGDKSYGIS
-50 NNDLVRIQ
+50 SEDLLRIK
-58 ALENALGAGGSVS
+58 ALEDAVGTGGAVA
-71 TQITNAINALNL
+71 TQISNAINALDL
-83 TEVKETGKVIT
+83 LEVAEEGKFIK
-94 SVKQEN
+94 SVKQED
-100 GFVSAE
+100 GVVSAE
-106 LGTVEAQYVTI
+106 LGSVEAQYVELA
-117 SDLEDLFAAEN
+117 DEEGLFTAEN

-133 AELMVK
+133 AELVKK
-139 ANANAEALEAITKD
+139 ANANAEAIEAIIGED
-153 GGSMQ
+153 GSMQ
-158 AAIGALKDELV
+158 AAIKAASDAIV

-177 TLGKVETAIKA
+177 TLGKVETAIKNA
-188 VADNAKSYSMQAL
+188 VDAAKSYSMQAL
-201 TAEEIEA
+201 TAEELAA

-223 DGAQAGSTVKI
+223 DGTQAGSTVKI

-256 ADGSSKTVDVDVSSF
+256 ADGTSKTVDVDVSSF

-281 VVNDHVVSV
+281 VVTDHVVSV
-290 ALAEHVDGTNDNY
+290 ALAENVEGTNDNY

-337 AGNYANGNTIPAG
+337 AGNYSNGNTIPAG

-359 LLCKELYPTATST
+359 LLCKELYPSATST

-383 TVTLSHSGTIEVGTE
+383 SVTLSHSGTIEVGTE
-398 VSMTKAE
+398 VSLNSAT

-442 EWSTSRTGNNYAMS
+442 EWSTSRTGNAYSMS
-456 ATVTKFNGGDTTA
+456 ATVTKFNGGNTTA
-469 TTPAS
+469 TTPAT
-474 VSTRSMA
+474 VATRSMA
-481 ETTIGYAAE
+481 ATTLGYAAE
-490 GTNKVKISVTGDTFT
+490 GTNKIKVSVTGDTFT

-511 PVMYLVSNLGNTDAD
+511 PVMYLVSNLGNTDAS
-526 KKTTKVNAQTDVTPA
+526 KKTTKVNAQTNITPT

-563 NTTFNQ
+563 NTAFNQ

-592 IVGDKPSMTSN
+592 IVSDKPSMTSN

-614 YQLATIQNG
+614 YKLATIQNG

-632 TSVGNVTVTTGSIET
+632 TSIGNVDVTTGSITT

-655 ITNGATVEFKNV
+655 ITNGAAVEFKNV

>member
-1 MANNKLKFVKGTAE
+1 MANKLKFVKGTAAN
-15 QIASW
+15 IASW
-20 KLAGT
+20 KLSGA
-25 VTNYDICFATDT
+25 VSANDICFATDT
-37 LVISVGDKCYGIS
+37 LVISVGDKSYGIS
-50 NNDLVRIQ
+50 EADLLRIK
-58 ALENALGAGGSVS
+58 ALEDAVGAGGSVT
-71 TQITNAINALNL
+71 TQITNAINALDL
-83 TEVKETGKVIT
+83 AQVAEEGKFIK

-106 LGTVEAQYVTI
+106 LGSVEAQYVELA
-117 SDLEDLFAAEN
+117 DEEGLFTAEN

-133 AELMVK
+133 AELIKK
-139 ANANAEALEAITKD
+139 ANANAEAIEAITGED
-153 GGSMQ
+153 GSMQ
-158 AAIGALKDELV
+158 AAIKAASDAIV

-177 TLGKVETAIKA
+177 TLGKVETAIKN
-188 VADNAKSYSMQAL
+188 VADAAKSYSMQAL
-201 TAEEIEA
+201 TAEELAA

-250 TFVYNL
+250 SFVYNL
-256 ADGSSKTVDVDVSSF
+256 ADGSSKTVDVDVSAF
-271 LAENEFGNGL
+271 LSENEFGDGL
-281 VVNDHVVSV
+281 VVTDHVVSV
-290 ALAEHVDGTNDNY
+290 ALADHVDGTNDNY

-337 AGNYANGNTIPAG
+337 AGNYSNGNTIPAG

-359 LLCKELYPTATST
+359 LLCKELYPTPTST
-372 DGTISNSIAQP
+372 NGTISNSIAQP

-431 SADSTATSVSK
+431 SVDSTATSVSK
-442 EWSTSRTGNNYAMS
+442 EWSTSRTGNAYSMS
-456 ATVTKFNGGDTTA
+456 ATVTKFNGGNTTA
-469 TTPAS
+469 TTPAT
-474 VSTRSMA
+474 VATRSMTA
-481 ETTIGYAAE
+481 TTLGYAAE
-490 GTNKVKISVTGDTFT
+490 GTNKIKVSVTGDTFT
-505 GSVEEI
+505 GSVAEI
-511 PVMYLVSNLGNTDAD
+511 PVMYLVSNLGNTDAS
-526 KKTTKVNAQTDVTPA
+526 KKTTKVNAQSNITPA
-541 APTNSKEV
+541 APTNSREV

-557 FLGYSA
+557 FLGYSD
-563 NTTFNQ
+563 NTTYNQ
-569 FDSASVRALTAKTD
+569 FNSESVRKLNAKTD

-592 IVGDKPSMTSN
+592 IVSDKPSMTSN

-614 YQLATIQNG
+614 YKLATIQNG

-632 TSVGNVTVTTGSIET
+632 TSIGNVDVTTGSITT

-655 ITNGATVEFKNV
+655 ITNGAAVEFKNV

>member
-1 MANNKLKFVKGTAE
+1 MANKLKFVKGTAAN
-15 QIASW
+15 IASW
-20 KLAGT
+20 KLSGA
-25 VTNYDICFATDT
+25 VSANDICFATDT
-37 LVISVGDKCYGIS
+37 LAISVGDKSYGIS
-50 NNDLVRIQ
+50 EADLLRIKS
-58 ALENALGAGGSVS
+58 LEDAVGTGGAVA
-71 TQITNAINALNL
+71 TQITNAINALDL
-83 TEVKETGKVIT
+83 AQVSEEGKFIK

-106 LGTVEAQYVTI
+106 LGSVEAKYVELA
-117 SDLEDLFAAEN
+117 DEEGLFTAEN

-133 AELMVK
+133 AELIKK
-139 ANANAEALEAITKD
+139 ANANAEAIEAITGED
-153 GGSMQ
+153 GSMQ
-158 AAIGALKDELV
+158 AAIKAASDAIV

-177 TLGKVETAIKA
+177 TLGKVETAIKN
-188 VADNAKSYSMQAL
+188 VADAAKSYSMQAL
-201 TAEEIEA
+201 TAEELAA

-223 DGAQAGSTVKI
+223 DGTQAGSTVKI

-256 ADGSSKTVDVDVSSF
+256 ADGSSKTVDVDVSAF
-271 LAENEFGNGL
+271 LSENEFGDGL
-281 VVNDHVVSV
+281 VVTDHVVSV
-290 ALAEHVDGTNDNY
+290 ALAEHTEGDNDNY

-337 AGNYANGNTIPAG
+337 AGNYSNGNTIPAG

-372 DGTISNSIAQP
+372 NGTISNSIAQP

-398 VSMTKAE
+398 VSLNSAS

-442 EWSTSRTGNNYAMS
+442 EWSTSRTGNAYSMS
-456 ATVTKFNGGDTTA
+456 ATVTKFNGGNTTA
-469 TTPAS
+469 TTPAT
-474 VSTRSMA
+474 VATRSMTA
-481 ETTIGYAAE
+481 TTLGYAAE
-490 GTNKVKISVTGDTFT
+490 GTNKIKVSVTGDTFT

-511 PVMYLVSNLGNTDAD
+511 PVMYLVSNLGNTDVS
-526 KKTTKVNAQTDVTPA
+526 KKTTKVNAQSNITPA
-541 APTNSKEV
+541 APTNSREV

-557 FLGYSA
+557 FLGYSD
-563 NTTFNQ
+563 NTTYNQ
-569 FDSASVRALTAKTD
+569 FNSESVRKLNAKTN

-592 IVGDKPSMTSN
+592 IVSDKPSMTSN
-603 GKSIVVACPAK
+603 GKSIVIACPAK
-614 YQLATIQNG
+614 YKLATIQNG

-632 TSVGNVTVTTGSIET
+632 TSIGNVDVTTGSITT

-655 ITNGATVEFKNV
+655 ITNGAAVEFKNV

>member
-1 MANNKLKFVKGTAE
+1 MANKLKFVKGTAANIE
-15 QIASW
+15 AW
-20 KLAGT
+20 KLQGA
-25 VTNYDICFATDT
+25 VSAHDICFATDT
-37 LVISVGDKCYGIS
+37 LVISVGDKSYGIS
-50 NNDLVRIQ
+50 SADLLRIK
-58 ALENALGAGGSVS
+58 ALEEAVGTGGSVE
-71 TQITNAINALNL
+71 TQITNAINALDL
-83 TEVKETGKVIT
+83 AQVAEEGKFIK
-94 SVKQEN
+94 SVKQED

-106 LGTVEAQYVTI
+106 LGTVEAQYVEI
-117 SDLEDLFAAEN
+117 ADAENLFTAEN

-133 AELMVK
+133 TELIKK
-139 ANANAEALEAITKD
+139 ANANAEAIEAIT
-153 GGSMQ
+153 GENGSMQ
-158 AAIGALKDELV
+158 AAIKAASEAIV

-177 TLGKVETAIKA
+177 TLGKVETAIKN
-188 VADNAKSYSMQAL
+188 VADEAKSYSMQAL
-201 TAEEIEA
+201 TAEELTA

-223 DGAQAGSTVKI
+223 DGVQAGSTVKI

-256 ADGSSKTVDVDVSSF
+256 ADGTSKTVDVDVSSF
-271 LAENEFGNGL
+271 LAENEFGDGL
-281 VVNDHVVSV
+281 VVTDHVVSV
-290 ALAEHVDGTNDNY
+290 ALADHVEGTNDNY

-323 KKPIVVAGLSGQFG
+323 KKDIVVAGLSGQFG

-372 DGTISNSIAQP
+372 NGRISNSIAQP
-383 TVTLSHSGTIEVGTE
+383 TVTLSHSGTLEVGTE
-398 VSMTKAE
+398 VSLSSAS

-431 SADSTATSVSK
+431 SADSTSTSVS
-442 EWSTSRTGNNYAMS
+442 EDWSTSRTGNAYSMS
-456 ATVTKFNGGDTTA
+456 ATVTGFTGNGTPV
-469 TTPAS
+469 TPAT
-474 VSTRSMA
+474 VATRSMDA
-481 ETTIGYAAE
+481 TTIGCVSE

-505 GSVEEI
+505 GSVAEI
-511 PVMYLVSNLGNTDAD
+511 PVMYLVSNLGNTDAS
-526 KKTTKVNAQTDVTPA
+526 KKTTKVNAQTNITPA

-557 FLGYSA
+557 FLGYSD
-563 NTTFNQ
+563 NTTYNQ
-569 FDSASVRALTAKTD
+569 FDSAAVRKLNAKTD

-614 YQLATIQNG
+614 YKLDTIQNG

-632 TSVGNVTVTTGSIET
+632 TSVGNVNVSTGSIET
-647 SYKVYVYP
+647 SYKIYVYP
-655 ITNGATVEFKNV
+655 ITNSAAVEFKNV

>member
-1 MANNKLKFVKGTAE
+1 MANKLKFVKGTAAN
-15 QIASW
+15 IASW
-20 KLAGT
+20 KLSGAVGA
-25 VTNYDICFATDT
+25 NDICFATDT
-37 LVISVGDKCYGIS
+37 LVISVGDKSYGIS
-50 NNDLVRIQ
+50 EAYLLRIK
-58 ALENALGAGGSVS
+58 ALEDAVGAGGSVT
-71 TQITNAINALNL
+71 TQITNAINALDL
-83 TEVKETGKVIT
+83 AQVAEEGKFIK
-94 SVKQEN
+94 SVKQED

-106 LGTVEAQYVTI
+106 LGSVEAQYVELA
-117 SDLEDLFAAEN
+117 DEEGLFTAEN

-133 AELMVK
+133 AELIKK
-139 ANANAEALEAITKD
+139 ANANAEAIEAITGED
-153 GGSMQ
+153 GSMQ
-158 AAIGALKDELV
+158 AAIKAASDAIV

-177 TLGKVETAIKA
+177 TLGKVETAIKN
-188 VADNAKSYSMQAL
+188 VADAAKSYSMQAL
-201 TAEEIEA
+201 TAEELAA

-223 DGAQAGSTVKI
+223 DGTQAGSTVKI

-250 TFVYNL
+250 SFVYNL

-281 VVNDHVVSV
+281 VVTDHVVSV
-290 ALAEHVDGTNDNY
+290 ALADHVEGTNDNY

-337 AGNYANGNTIPAG
+337 AGNYSNGNTIPAG

-359 LLCKELYPTATST
+359 LLCKELYPTPTST

-398 VSMTKAE
+398 VSLNSAS

-431 SADSTATSVSK
+431 SVDSTATSVSK
-442 EWSTSRTGNNYAMS
+442 EWSTSRTGNAYSMS
-456 ATVTKFNGGDTTA
+456 ATVTKFNGGNTTA
-469 TTPAS
+469 TTPAT
-474 VSTRSMA
+474 VATRSMA
-481 ETTIGYAAE
+481 ATTLGYAAE
-490 GTNKVKISVTGDTFT
+490 GTNKLKVSVTGDTFT

-511 PVMYLVSNLGNTDAD
+511 PVMYLVSNLGNTEAS
-526 KKTTKVNAQTDVTPA
+526 KKTTKVNAQSNITPA

-557 FLGYSA
+557 FLGYSD
-563 NTTFNQ
+563 NTTYNQ
-569 FDSASVRALTAKTD
+569 FNSESVRKLTAKTD

-592 IVGDKPSMTSN
+592 IVSDKPSMTSN

-614 YQLATIQNG
+614 YKLATIQNG

-632 TSVGNVTVTTGSIET
+632 TSVGNVDVTTGSITT

-655 ITNGATVEFKNV
+655 ITNGAAVEFKNV

>member
-1 MANNKLKFVKGTAE
+1 MANKLKFVKGTAAN
-15 QIASW
+15 IASW
-20 KLAGT
+20 KLSGA
-25 VTNYDICFATDT
+25 VSANDICFATDT
-37 LVISVGDKCYGIS
+37 LAISVGDKSYGIS
-50 NNDLVRIQ
+50 EADLLRIK
-58 ALENALGAGGSVS
+58 ALEDAVGAGGSVA
-71 TQITNAINALNL
+71 TQITNAINALDL
-83 TEVKETGKVIT
+83 VQVAEEGKFIK
-94 SVKQEN
+94 SVKQED

-106 LGTVEAQYVTI
+106 LGSVEAQYVELA
-117 SDLEDLFAAEN
+117 DEEGLFTAEN

-133 AELMVK
+133 AELIKK
-139 ANANAEALEAITKD
+139 ANANAEAIEAITGED
-153 GGSMQ
+153 GSMQ
-158 AAIGALKDELV
+158 AAIKAASDAIV

-177 TLGKVETAIKA
+177 TLGKVETAIKN
-188 VADNAKSYSMQAL
+188 VADAAKSYSMQAL
-201 TAEEIEA
+201 TAEELAA

-223 DGAQAGSTVKI
+223 DGTQAGSTVKI

-250 TFVYNL
+250 SFVYNL
-256 ADGSSKTVDVDVSSF
+256 ADGTSKTVEVDVSAF
-271 LAENEFGNGL
+271 LSENEFGDGL
-281 VVNDHVVSV
+281 VVTDHVVSV
-290 ALAEHVDGTNDNY
+290 ALAEHTEGTNDNY

-337 AGNYANGNTIPAG
+337 AGNYSNGNTIPAG

-372 DGTISNSIAQP
+372 NGTISNSIAQP

-398 VSMTKAE
+398 VSLNSAS

-442 EWSTSRTGNNYAMS
+442 EWSTSRTGNAYSMS
-456 ATVTKFNGGDTTA
+456 ATVTKFNGGNTTA
-469 TTPAS
+469 TTPAT
-474 VSTRSMA
+474 VATRSMTA
-481 ETTIGYAAE
+481 TTLGYAAE
-490 GTNKVKISVTGDTFT
+490 GTNKIKVSVTGDTFT

-511 PVMYLVSNLGNTDAD
+511 PVMYLVSNLGNTDVS
-526 KKTTKVNAQTDVTPA
+526 KKTTKVNAQSNITPA
-541 APTNSKEV
+541 APTNSREV

-557 FLGYSA
+557 FLGYSD
-563 NTTFNQ
+563 NTTYNQ
-569 FDSASVRALTAKTD
+569 FNSESVRKLNAKTN

-592 IVGDKPSMTSN
+592 IVSDKPSMTSN

-614 YQLATIQNG
+614 YKLATIQNG

-632 TSVGNVTVTTGSIET
+632 TSIGNVDVTTGSITT

-655 ITNGATVEFKNV
+655 ITNGAAVEFKNV

>member
-1 MANNKLKFVKGTAE
+1 MENKIKFVKGTEAN
-15 QIASW
+15 IASW
-20 KLAGT
+20 KLSGAVGA
-25 VTNYDICFATDT
+25 NDICFATDT
-37 LVISVGDKCYGIS
+37 LVISVGDKSYGIS
-50 NNDLVRIQ
+50 AADLLRIK
-58 ALENALGAGGSVS
+58 ALEDAVGTGGAVT
-71 TQITNAINALNL
+71 TQITNAINALDL
-83 TEVKETGKVIT
+83 AQVAEEGKFIK
-94 SVKQEN
+94 SVKQED

-106 LGTVEAQYVTI
+106 LGSVEAQYVELA
-117 SDLEDLFAAEN
+117 DEEGLFTAEN

-133 AELMVK
+133 AELIKK
-139 ANANAEALEAITKD
+139 ANANAEAIEAITGED
-153 GGSMQ
+153 GSMQ
-158 AAIGALKDELV
+158 AAIKAASDAIV

-177 TLGKVETAIKA
+177 TLGKVETAIKN
-188 VADNAKSYSMQAL
+188 VADAAKPYSMQAL
-201 TAEEIEA
+201 TAEELAA

-250 TFVYNL
+250 SFVYNL
-256 ADGSSKTVDVDVSSF
+256 ADGTSKTVEVDVSAF
-271 LAENEFGNGL
+271 LSENEFGDGL
-281 VVNDHVVSV
+281 VVTDHVVSV
-290 ALAEHVDGTNDNY
+290 ALAEHTEGTNDNY

-337 AGNYANGNTIPAG
+337 AGNYSNGNTIPAG

-372 DGTISNSIAQP
+372 NGTISNSIAQP

-398 VSMTKAE
+398 VSLNSAS

-442 EWSTSRTGNNYAMS
+442 EWSTSRTGNAYSMS
-456 ATVTKFNGGDTTA
+456 ATVTKFNGGNTTA
-469 TTPAS
+469 TTPAT
-474 VSTRSMA
+474 VATRSMTA
-481 ETTIGYAAE
+481 TTLGYAAE
-490 GTNKVKISVTGDTFT
+490 GTNKIKVSVTGDTFT

-511 PVMYLVSNLGNTDAD
+511 PVMYLVSNLGNTDVS
-526 KKTTKVNAQTDVTPA
+526 KKTTKVNAQSNITPA
-541 APTNSKEV
+541 APTNSREV

-557 FLGYSA
+557 FLGYSD
-563 NTTFNQ
+563 NTTYNQ
-569 FDSASVRALTAKTD
+569 FNSESVRKLNAKTN

-592 IVGDKPSMTSN
+592 IVSDKPSMTSN

-614 YQLATIQNG
+614 YKLATIQNG

-632 TSVGNVTVTTGSIET
+632 TSIGNVDVTTGSITT

-655 ITNGATVEFKNV
+655 ITNGAAVEFKNV